1 MYTLVLYAEGNAET
15 VSWLQLA
22 STTEYF
28 SMTPKISKKPNTSTA
43 TAPATVPAEGE
54 RRALRGYVG
63 QYERA
68 GAAIYAA
75 LERNELLWI
84 GVADR
89 KAGIADDLVLG
100 FDGLVVGH
108 QFKTSKFPGTF
119 TVTTLLTG
127 ANGLLKPLVHAWQCL
142 RKDSP
147 GGRVEIRL
155 VVNDFPSTTDTPG
168 DGSPPHSAA
177 FLEELQQ
184 HANRPLADWYTP
196 EWSRLIDHLCSEAGL
211 VDDDFEQFL
220 HSLRVVYGA
229 AADFI
234 QSNKLN
240 PEQARQAS
248 EIASVLPKLVADARD
263 KDRWTRDELL
273 HELGWR
279 DPAKTL
285 LIHRFPVGVYVQR
298 NRDTEVKLLTA
309 LNAADQGYISL
320 IGPPGSGKSTLL
332 QVALATEANVRLV
345 RYLAYVPGT
354 AQGVGRGEA
363 DNFLTDVGTQ
373 LRNSGL
379 VGLRLRDDS
388 LHERREQFCTLLR
401 QAGERF
407 DRDGIRTIIV
417 VDGLD
422 HVPREEL
429 PTNSL
434 LGELPLPAAIPNGVV
449 LVLGTQRLDL
459 ANLKPAVKE
468 QAEKIERQ
476 VVMAPLG
483 RKEVALM
490 ADALG
495 LPAEIPRL
503 DLSNLTH
510 GHPLATRY
518 LIQALFHADE
528 TGRKHL
534 LNGGM
539 PFEGDIETVYT
550 AAWREIARDGD
561 AMDVLG
567 FIARAEAPMDLRLLA
582 TLVKESAI
590 ERALVVARHL
600 LRSSPQ
606 GWNVFHNSFRL
617 FIIAQPRARLG
628 SVDAEYSQRVYR
640 DLAELAKNAP
650 HKSAQRWLELRYRAR
665 SGDGT
670 DVLALAMPARF
681 RQQLADGRSIAEI
694 HADIRLALL
703 AVRGTHDAT
712 AFTRLLLCRDEV
724 GRRETA
730 LEYANQLPLA
740 MLAVGDID
748 SALSFVQDF
757 PSQGY
762 EVVDALLA
770 RGDFERAKELFE
782 NLEPLSQLHTSKFEN
797 HGHDHNIKEFER
809 WARRAVD
816 FRDTEQIRTAID
828 HLAAEGLRQPEKL
841 DPETVAALRQHLRRE
856 AAEATLLRKV
866 GADPQ
871 ELCSELG
878 VADEDKPSLIVHAG
892 LVASQRGDVAQA
904 LALFDAA
911 AALPAFQGVPNG
923 YRRRMALIAFQAGR
937 RDLAEA
943 QFDQLVAPM
952 ISMCEDETDLAGL
965 GDLVGAVMHH
975 ARLCTLLNKPL
986 PSATPSKHSFLHPF
1000 QQHATAIGVLLGRT
1014 AVDNATVSAGSIQAE
1029 ARVAL
1034 GYVLRLTSE
1043 AGSESYRIQQA
1054 FKAIPVLAQALLR
1067 LGAKCGEDEY
1077 RAVLR
1082 EIDAAIASSTVRG
1095 TAYLRRQLAVDS
1107 YRVDGDRVAAVDRL
1121 NALVAELQESTPSEQ
1136 IDGLADL
1143 SIALAAVGDI
1153 ERAKQLLATVP
1164 EQCLGYAL
1172 APKKDSQYAIWR
1184 DILILANDADPQNR
1198 VKRVSNLMRQVGGMT
1213 ETEGS
1218 SAAHRLTM
1226 SLIEEAMQVGPRFGF
1241 EVSKTLA
1248 EWHLIGWPNRVD
1260 LLMTGMVRRNPEL
1273 VLACATVWCG
1283 LCLPFY
1289 KEPYYRDP
1297 YHVGDFIDIAADA
1310 AGPGQIEPLA
1320 LMFLGVI
1327 EVASRAHERVGLLQR
1342 LRTAAG
1348 KHGFSSA
1355 ELDAAVARWTSEAPE
1370 PRHSS
1375 TPGKYDSEST
1385 LEQLEHAF
1393 EADGDELNYNAPYR
1407 FRDLAETAP
1416 LHLVRR
1422 MFERWQVLQDD
1433 ARCRF
1438 LLVRRLAAAGEV
1450 EYAKKL
1456 IQGDESSKEPWS
1468 SWSQWMGGGKF
1479 FYFEAKKLLQG
1490 PSTSPAAFEN
1500 IVDSV
1505 TAGQEST
1512 QSLLTELDSILP
1524 VISATPHWPAI
1535 WSLLEEQMACT
1546 REFQLGR
1553 PFQPSERPLSDTD
1566 LMEDLLHFTYRLPI
1580 AEVQRHARNCTLSL
1594 ARQAGLG
1601 QSLFK
1606 SLMRRLMA
1614 GELDAP
1620 LQALGTLLAADSAHV
1635 APELSSVVAAL
1646 VNHRDI
1652 AVAESAALLSHRWG
1666 LAVPLDAVQLP
1677 LFYRLELEHP
1687 PEGDQAFT
1695 DERTGAMR
1703 VESPR
1708 GWTEM
1713 LRSTARHIANA
1724 ASIEEMTVRRRAAM
1738 FIQDWGGLEAFGPSG
1753 VKRLEAQLRAL
1764 DMQITY
1770 LKPHAY
1776 VAIAAL
1782 RHVAGEL
1789 RLAGKLNGRDRPTL
1803 LERLGCPLPPRPLK
1817 LPQVRPEWIRMPL
1830 LDRNADWSEREKKWV
1845 DEVDSDVAPFPAHHD
1860 GLVVAEVSRIKIF
1873 KPRLSEHRL
1882 YRFRAP
1888 SAKTNGEDFDRC
1900 YAMLPIAVW
1909 LGQDVALDNELAPTL
1924 VRRVVCSVDMGF
1936 DETAYPF
1943 ALCPNWVKR
1952 LRWHAHG
1959 EEPNVF
1965 LDASGAVAAKL
1976 YWWRD
1981 AGPVDIDEESLW
1993 SEGCYLVLTVAG
2005 LKQLTAARGQLALAI
2020 NVFASRHIKQPSS
2033 YGQSLLKTT
2042 KNVYSL

>member
-1 MYTLVLYAEGNAET
+1 MLKPFLL
-15 VSWLQLA
+15 SMLA
-22 STTEYF
+22 PTTQSN
-28 SMTPKISKKPNTSTA
+28 SMASNNQRKPKPSTA
-43 TAPATVPAEGE
+43 TAPATAPAEGE
-54 RRALRGYVG
+54 RRALRGYIG

-75 LERNELLWI
+75 LERDELMWI

-89 KAGIADDLVLG
+89 NAGIADDLVLG

-119 TVTTLLTG
+119 TVETLFTG

-142 RKDSP
+142 RKDNTGS
-147 GGRVEIRL
+147 RVEIRL
-155 VVNDFPSTTDTPG
+155 VVNDFPSITDKPG
-168 DGSPPHSAA
+168 DGTPPHSAA

-184 HANRPLADWYTP
+184 HANRRLADWYMP
-196 EWSRLIDHLCSEAGL
+196 EWSRLIDRLHREAGL
-211 VDDDFEQFL
+211 DDDDFEQFL
-220 HSLRVVYGA
+220 HSLRVVCGA

-234 QSNKLN
+234 QSHKLN
-240 PEQARQAS
+240 AEQARQAS

-273 HELGWR
+273 RELGWR

-285 LIHRFPVGVYVQR
+285 LIHRFPVGAYVQR
-298 NRDTEVKLLTA
+298 NRGTEVKLLAA
-309 LNAADQGYISL
+309 LQTTGQGYVSL

-332 QVALATEANVRLV
+332 QVALASEANIRLV
-345 RYLAYVPGT
+345 RYLAYVPGA

-363 DNFLTDVGTQ
+363 DNFLTDIGTQ

-379 VGLRLRDDS
+379 TGLRLRDDS
-388 LHERREQFCTLLR
+388 LHERREQFGVLVR

-422 HVPREEL
+422 HVPREER

-434 LGELPLPAAIPNGVV
+434 LGELPLPAAIPNGV
-449 LVLGTQRLDL
+449 LFVLGTQRLDL

-468 QAEKIERQ
+468 QAEKNERL
-476 VVMAPLG
+476 VLMSPLG
-483 RKEVALM
+483 REEVARM
-490 ADALG
+490 ADVLDV
-495 LPAEIPRL
+495 PADIPRSE
-503 DLSNLTH
+503 LSKLTH

-518 LIQALFHADE
+518 LIQALLHADE
-528 TGRKHL
+528 AGRKHL
-534 LNGGM
+534 LSGGM
-539 PFEGDIETVYT
+539 PFDGDIETVYT
-550 AAWREIARDGD
+550 AAWREISSDSD

-582 TLVKESAI
+582 TVVKESAI

-606 GWNVFHNSFRL
+606 GWSVFHNSFRL
-617 FIIAQPRARLG
+617 FVIVQPRIRLG

-650 HKSAQRWLELRYRAR
+650 HESAQRWLELRYRAR
-665 SGDGT
+665 AGDGA

-681 RQQLADGRSIAEI
+681 RQHLADGRSIAEI

-730 LEYANQLPLA
+730 LEYANRLPLA

-748 SALSFVQDF
+748 LAVSFVQYF

-762 EVVDALLA
+762 EVVDALLV

-782 NLEPLSQLHTSKFEN
+782 SLEPLSQLHTSKFQN

-809 WARRAVD
+809 WARRAVH
-816 FRDTEQIRTAID
+816 FRDTEQIQTAID
-828 HLAAEGLRQPEKL
+828 HLAAEGLSQPENL
-841 DPETVAALRQHLRRE
+841 DPKTVTALRQHLRRE
-856 AAEATLLRKV
+856 AAKAKLLQEV

-871 ELCSELG
+871 EICSELG
-878 VADEDKPSLIVHAG
+878 VDNEDKPSVMVHAG
-892 LVASQRGDVAQA
+892 LVASRQGEVAQA
-904 LALFDAA
+904 LALFEGA
-911 AALPAFQGVPNG
+911 AALPGFGEVPNG
-923 YRRRMALIAFQAGR
+923 YRRRIALIAFQAGR

-943 QFDQLVAPM
+943 LFDNLVAPM
-952 ISMCEDETDLAGL
+952 ISMCDDETDLAGL

-975 ARLCTLLNKPL
+975 ARLCTLLDKPR
-986 PSATPSKHSFLHPF
+986 PSATPSKHSFLRPF
-1000 QQHATAIGVLLGRT
+1000 QQHASTLGVLLGRSS
-1014 AVDNATVSAGSIQAE
+1014 VDNATVPAGSIQAE

-1054 FKAIPVLAQALLR
+1054 LKAIPVLAQALLR
-1067 LGAKCGEDEY
+1067 LSAKCGEDEY

-1082 EIDAAIASSTVRG
+1082 EIDAAIASSTLGG
-1095 TAYLRRQLAVDS
+1095 TAYLRRRLAVDA
-1107 YRVDGDRVAAVDRL
+1107 YRVDGDRAGAVDRL
-1121 NALVAELQESTPSEQ
+1121 NALVTELQESTPSEQ

-1143 SIALAAVGDI
+1143 AIALAAVGDV

-1172 APKKDSQYAIWR
+1172 APKKDPQYAIWR
-1184 DILILANDADPQNR
+1184 DILVLANTADPESR
-1198 VKRVSNLMRQVGGMT
+1198 VKRLSSLMRQVGGMT

-1226 SLIEEAMQVGPRFGF
+1226 SLIEDAMQVGPRFGF

-1248 EWHLIGWPNRVD
+1248 DWHLIGWPNRVD
-1260 LLMTGMVRRNPEL
+1260 LLMTGMARRSPDL
-1273 VLACATVWCG
+1273 VLSCTTVWCG

-1289 KEPYYRDP
+1289 MEPHYRDP

-1310 AGPGQIEPLA
+1310 AGPGQIEPLT
-1320 LMFLGVI
+1320 LMLLGTI
-1327 EVASRAHERVGLLQR
+1327 EVVSRAHERVGLLQR

-1348 KHGFSSA
+1348 RHGFSSA
-1355 ELDAAVARWTSEAPE
+1355 ELEAAIARWMSEAPE
-1370 PRHSS
+1370 PRYSS
-1375 TPGKYDSEST
+1375 TPSKYDSAAS
-1385 LEQLEHAF
+1385 LEELERAF

-1407 FRDLAETAP
+1407 FRDLAEKAP
-1416 LHLVRR
+1416 LHPVRR
-1422 MFERWQVLQDD
+1422 MFERWQVLRDD

-1438 LLVRRLAAAGEV
+1438 LMVKRLAAAGEV
-1450 EYAKKL
+1450 EYAREL
-1456 IQGDESSKEPWS
+1456 IQGYETSKDPWS
-1468 SWSQWMGGGKF
+1468 AWSRWMGGGKF
-1479 FYFEAKKLLQG
+1479 LYFEAKKLLEG
-1490 PSTSPAAFEN
+1490 PSTSPVAFEN
-1500 IVDSV
+1500 IIDSV
-1505 TAGQEST
+1505 TAGEEST

-1524 VISATPHWPAI
+1524 VISATPDWPAI

-1553 PFQPSERPLSDTD
+1553 SFQPSELPLSDTD
-1566 LMEDLLHFTYRLPI
+1566 LLEDLLHFAYRLPV
-1580 AEVQRHARNCTLSL
+1580 AEVQLHARNCTLRL
-1594 ARQAGLG
+1594 AGQAGHG
-1601 QSLFK
+1601 QALFK
-1606 SLMRRLMA
+1606 SLIRRLLT
-1614 GELDAP
+1614 GDFDAP
-1620 LQALGTLLAADSAHV
+1620 QQALGTLLAFDSEGF
-1635 APELSSVVAAL
+1635 APELGTAVAAL
-1646 VNHRDI
+1646 VSHRDI
-1652 AVAESAALLSHRWG
+1652 SVAESAALLSHLWG
-1666 LAVPLDAVQLP
+1666 VAATMDAKPLP
-1677 LFYRLELEHP
+1677 FFYSLELEAP
-1687 PEGDQAFT
+1687 SEGDHAFK

-1703 VESPR
+1703 VESPL
-1708 GWTEM
+1708 GWTQM
-1713 LRSTARHIANA
+1713 LRSTAQYLAQA
-1724 ASIEEMTVRRRAAM
+1724 ADIDEMTIRQRAAM
-1738 FIQDWGGLEAFGPSG
+1738 LIQDWGGLEAFGPSA
-1753 VKRLEAQLRAL
+1753 VNTLEAQLRAL

-1776 VAIAAL
+1776 IAIIAL

-1789 RLAGKLNGRDRPTL
+1789 RLAGKLNGRYRPTL

-1830 LDRNADWSEREKKWV
+1830 LDRHEGWSERDKKWL
-1845 DEVDSDVAPFPAHHD
+1845 DEVDNDVASFPAHHD
-1860 GLVVAEVSRIKIF
+1860 GQVVAEVSRF
-1873 KPRLSEHRL
+1873 KLFRPRLSEQRL

-1888 SAKTNGEDFDRC
+1888 SARTDGEDFGQC
-1900 YAMLPIAVW
+1900 YATLPIAVW
-1909 LGQDVALDNELAPTL
+1909 LGQHVALDSELAPTL

-1936 DETAYPF
+1936 DAAAYPF

-1952 LRWHAHG
+1952 LRWLAHDK
-1959 EEPNVF
+1959 EPSVF
-1965 LDASGAVAAKL
+1965 LNASGAVVAML
-1976 YWWRD
+1976 HWWRD
-1981 AGPVDIDEESLW
+1981 AGPVDIDADSLW
-1993 SEGCYLVLTVAG
+1993 GEGCYLVLTPAG
-2005 LKQLTAARGQLALAI
+2005 LEQLTATHGKLALAI
-2020 NVFASRHIKQPSS
+2020 NVFASRQIKQPSRH
-2033 YGQSLLKTT
+2033 GQSLLKTA
-2042 KNVYSL
+2042 KNSYSV

>member
-1 MYTLVLYAEGNAET
+1 MA
-15 VSWLQLA
+15 
-22 STTEYF
+22 
-28 SMTPKISKKPNTSTA
+28 PKISKKPKPPTA
-43 TAPATVPAEGE
+43 AAPATAPAEGE
-54 RRALRGYVG
+54 RRALRGYIG
-63 QYERA
+63 QYQRA

-75 LERNELLWI
+75 LERDELLWV

-89 KAGIADDLVLG
+89 NAGIADDLVLG

-119 TVTTLLTG
+119 TVETLFTG

-142 RKDSP
+142 RKDNP
-147 GGRVEIRL
+147 GSRVEIRL
-155 VVNDFPSTTDTPG
+155 VINDFPSITDNPG
-168 DGSPPHSAA
+168 DGTSPHSAA
-177 FLEELQQ
+177 FLEELQRN
-184 HANRPLADWYTP
+184 ANRPLADWYTP
-196 EWSRLIDHLCSEAGL
+196 EWTRLIDHLRREAGL
-211 VDDDFEQFL
+211 GDDDFEQFL
-220 HSLRVVYGA
+220 HSLRVVCGA

-234 QSNKLN
+234 QSHKLN
-240 PEQARQAS
+240 GEQARQAS

-273 HELGWR
+273 RELGWR

-285 LIHRFPVGVYVQR
+285 LIHRFPVGAYVQR
-298 NRDTEVKLLTA
+298 NRDTEVKLLAA
-309 LNAADQGYISL
+309 LHAADQGYVSL

-345 RYLAYVPGT
+345 HYLAYVPGA

-388 LHERREQFCTLLR
+388 LHERREQFGVLMR

-422 HVPREEL
+422 HVPREER

-449 LVLGTQRLDL
+449 FVLGTQRLDL
-459 ANLKPAVKE
+459 ANLKPAVRE
-468 QAEKIERQ
+468 QAEKSERQ
-476 VVMAPLG
+476 ILMEPLG
-483 RKEVALM
+483 REEVARM

-495 LPAEIPRL
+495 LPAAIPRL

-518 LIQALFHADE
+518 LIQALLHADE
-528 TGRKHL
+528 AGRKHL
-534 LNGGM
+534 LSGGM
-539 PFEGDIETVYT
+539 PFDDDIETVYT
-550 AAWREIARDGD
+550 AAWREIASDVD

-582 TLVKESAI
+582 TMVKESAI
-590 ERALVVARHL
+590 ERALIVARHL
-600 LRSSPQ
+600 LRSSSQ
-606 GWNVFHNSFRL
+606 GWSVFHNSFRL
-617 FIIAQPRARLG
+617 FVITQPRTRLG
-628 SVDAEYSQRVYR
+628 SVDAEYSHRVYR
-640 DLAELAKNAP
+640 DLAQLAKNAP
-650 HKSAQRWLELRYRAR
+650 PESAQHWLELRYRAR
-665 SGDGT
+665 AGDGA

-712 AFTRLLLCRDEV
+712 AFARLLLCRDEV

-730 LEYANQLPLA
+730 LEYADQLPRA
-740 MLAVGDID
+740 MLAVGEFDA
-748 SALSFVQDF
+748 ALSFVQYF

-770 RGDFERAKELFE
+770 QGDFERAKELFE
-782 NLEPLSQLHTSKFEN
+782 SLEPLSQLHTSKFEN
-797 HGHDHNIKEFER
+797 HGHDHNIEEFER
-809 WARRAVD
+809 WARRVPH
-816 FRDTEQIRTAID
+816 FRDTEQIQMAID
-828 HLAAEGLRQPEKL
+828 HLAAEGLREPEKL
-841 DPETVAALRQHLRRE
+841 DPQTVAALKLNLRRG
-856 AAEATLLRKV
+856 AAEAMLVQKV

-871 ELCSELG
+871 ELCSKLG
-878 VADEDKPSLIVHAG
+878 VANEDTPSVMIHAG
-892 LVASQRGDVAQA
+892 FAASRRGDVAQA

-911 AALPAFQGVPNG
+911 AALPCFGEVPNG
-923 YRRRMALIAFQAGR
+923 YRRRMALIAFEADR
-937 RDLAEA
+937 RDIAEA
-943 QFDQLVAPM
+943 MFDKLVAPM
-952 ISMCEDETDLAGL
+952 ISMCDDETDLAGL
-965 GDLVGAVMHH
+965 GNLVGAVMHH
-975 ARLCTLLNKPL
+975 ARLCTLLNRQL
-986 PSATPSKHSFLHPF
+986 PSATPSKHTFLHPF
-1000 QQHATAIGVLLGRT
+1000 QQHASTIGVLLGRA
-1014 AVDNATVSAGSIQAE
+1014 AVDKASVPAGSVQDE
-1029 ARVAL
+1029 ARIAL
-1034 GYVLRLTSE
+1034 GSVLRLTSE
-1043 AGSESYRIQQA
+1043 GGSESYRIQQA
-1054 FKAIPVLAQALLR
+1054 FKALPILAQALLR
-1067 LGAKCGEDEY
+1067 LGAKRGETEY

-1082 EIDAAIASSTVRG
+1082 EIDAAIASSELGG
-1095 TAYLRRQLAVDS
+1095 TAYLRRRLAVDA
-1107 YRVDGDRVAAVDRL
+1107 YRVDGDREAAVDRL

-1143 SIALAAVGDI
+1143 AIAFAAVGDL
-1153 ERAKQLLATVP
+1153 ERAKQLLAKVP

-1172 APKKDSQYAIWR
+1172 APKKDPQYAIWR
-1184 DILILANDADPQNR
+1184 DVLVLANAADPENR
-1198 VKRVSNLMRQVGGMT
+1198 IKRISNLMRQVGGMT

-1226 SLIEEAMQVGPRFGF
+1226 TLIEEAIQVGPRFGF
-1241 EVSKTLA
+1241 EVSTTLA

-1260 LLMTGMVRRNPEL
+1260 LLMTGMVRRSPEL
-1273 VLACATVWCG
+1273 VLACAIVWCG

-1289 KEPYYRDP
+1289 MEPYYRDP

-1320 LMFLGVI
+1320 LMLLGAI
-1327 EVASRAHERVGLLQR
+1327 EVASRAHERVRLLQR

-1348 KHGFSSA
+1348 KHGFSSD
-1355 ELDAAVARWTSEAPE
+1355 ELDAALARWTSEAPE
-1370 PRHSS
+1370 PRHSY
-1375 TPGKYDSEST
+1375 TPRKYDSEAN
-1385 LEQLEHAF
+1385 LEELERAF

-1407 FRDLAETAP
+1407 FRDLAETGP
-1416 LHLVRR
+1416 LHLARR
-1422 MFERWQVLQDD
+1422 MFERWQVLQDN

-1438 LLVRRLAAAGEV
+1438 LMVRRLAAAGEV
-1450 EYAKKL
+1450 EHAKKL
-1456 IQGDESSKEPWS
+1456 MQGYESSKEPWS

-1479 FYFEAKKLLQG
+1479 FYFQAKKILQG
-1490 PSTSPAAFEN
+1490 PSTCPAAFEN

-1505 TAGQEST
+1505 TAGQENT

-1524 VISATPHWPAI
+1524 VISTTPDWPAI

-1553 PFQPSERPLSDTD
+1553 PFQPSELPLSDTE
-1566 LMEDLLHFTYRLPI
+1566 LLEDLLYFAYRLSV

-1594 ARQAGLG
+1594 ARQTGFG

-1606 SLMRRLMA
+1606 SLVRRLMA

-1620 LQALGTLLAADSAHV
+1620 LQALGTLLAADSADLV
-1635 APELSSVVAAL
+1635 PEFGSSVVAL
-1646 VNHRDI
+1646 VSHRDL

-1666 LAVPLDAVQLP
+1666 LAVHLDAMPLP

-1687 PEGDQAFT
+1687 PEGDEAFT

-1703 VESPR
+1703 VESPL

-1713 LRSTARHIANA
+1713 LRSTARHIAKA
-1724 ASIEEMTVRRRAAM
+1724 AGIEEMTVRRRAAM

-1753 VKRLEAQLRAL
+1753 IKRLEAQLRDL

-1770 LKPHAY
+1770 LKPHAHI
-1776 VAIAAL
+1776 AIVAL

-1789 RLAGKLNGRDRPTL
+1789 RLAGKLKGRDRPTL
-1803 LERLGCPLPPRPLK
+1803 LEHLGCPLPPRQLK
-1817 LPQVRPEWIRMPL
+1817 LPRVRPEWIRMPL
-1830 LDRNADWSEREKKWV
+1830 LDRSAGWSERERKWI
-1845 DEVDSDVAPFPAHHD
+1845 DEVDGDVAPFPAHRD
-1860 GLVVAEVSRIKIF
+1860 GQVVAEVSRFKIV
-1873 KPRLSEHRL
+1873 KPRLSEHSL

-1888 SAKTNGEDFDRC
+1888 SAETDSEDFDDC
-1900 YAMLPIAVW
+1900 YAGLPIVVW
-1909 LGQDVALDNELAPTL
+1909 LGQYVALDNDLAPTL

-1936 DETAYPF
+1936 DAAAYSF

-1952 LRWHAHG
+1952 LRGRAHD
-1959 EEPNVF
+1959 EEPSVF
-1965 LDASGAVAAKL
+1965 LDPSGAVVARH

-1981 AGPVDIDEESLW
+1981 AGPVDIDAESLW
-1993 SEGCYLVLTVAG
+1993 GEGFYLVVTPRGLEQLVAV
-2005 LKQLTAARGQLALAI
+2005 RGKLALDI
-2020 NVFASRHIKQPSS
+2020 NVFASRQIKQPRS
-2033 YGQSLLKTT
+2033 YGQSLLKTA
-2042 KNVYSL
+2042 KNGYSV

>member
-1 MYTLVLYAEGNAET
+1 M
-15 VSWLQLA
+15 A
-22 STTEYF
+22 SKA
-28 SMTPKISKKPNTSTA
+28 PKNLEASA
-43 TAPATVPAEGE
+43 AAAPAKVPAEGE

-75 LERNELLWI
+75 LERGELLWI

-89 KAGIADDLVLG
+89 NAGIADDLVLG

-108 QFKTSKFPGTF
+108 QFKTSKFPTTF
-119 TVTTLLTG
+119 TVETLFTG

-142 RKDSP
+142 SKDNP
-147 GGRVEIRL
+147 GSQVEIRL
-155 VVNDFPSTTDTPG
+155 VVNDFPSITDKPG
-168 DGSPPHSAA
+168 DGTPPHSAA

-184 HANRPLADWYTP
+184 HPSRPLADWYTP
-196 EWSRLIDHLCSEAGL
+196 EWGRLIDHLRREAGL
-211 VDDDFEQFL
+211 GDDDFEQFL
-220 HSLRVVYGA
+220 HSLRVVCGA

-234 QSNKLN
+234 QSHKLN
-240 PEQARQAS
+240 AEQARQAS
-248 EIASVLPKLVADARD
+248 EIASVLPKLVADVRD

-273 HELGWR
+273 RELGWR

-285 LIHRFPVGVYVQR
+285 LIHRFPVGAYVQR
-298 NRDTEVKLLTA
+298 NRDTEVKLLAA
-309 LNAADQGYISL
+309 LHAADQGYVSL

-345 RYLAYVPGT
+345 RYLGYVPGA

-379 VGLRLRDDS
+379 VGLRLRDES
-388 LHERREQFCTLLR
+388 LHERREQFGVLVR

-407 DRDGIRTIIV
+407 DRDGIRTIII

-422 HVPREEL
+422 HVPREER

-449 LVLGTQRLDL
+449 FVLGTQRLDL
-459 ANLKPAVKE
+459 ANLKPAVRE
-468 QAEKIERQ
+468 QAEKSERQ
-476 VVMAPLG
+476 VLMGPLG
-483 RKEVALM
+483 REEVARM

-503 DLSNLTH
+503 DLSNLTQ

-518 LIQALFHADE
+518 LIQALLHADE
-528 TGRKHL
+528 AGRKHL
-534 LNGGM
+534 LSGGM

-550 AAWREIARDGD
+550 AAWREIASDVD

-582 TLVKESAI
+582 TMVKESAI
-590 ERALVVARHL
+590 ERALIVARHL
-600 LRSSPQ
+600 LRSSSQ
-606 GWNVFHNSFRL
+606 GWSVFHNSFRL
-617 FIIAQPRARLG
+617 FVIAQPRTLLG

-640 DLAELAKNAP
+640 DLAQLAKDAP
-650 HKSAQRWLELRYRAR
+650 SESAQHWLELRYRAR
-665 SGDGT
+665 AGDGA

-730 LEYANQLPLA
+730 LEYAHRLPLA

-748 SALSFVQDF
+748 AALSFVQYF

-782 NLEPLSQLHTSKFEN
+782 SIEPLSQLHTSKFQN

-809 WARRAVD
+809 WARRAVH
-816 FRDTEQIRTAID
+816 FRDTEQIQIAID
-828 HLAAEGLRQPEKL
+828 HLAAEGLRQPEKV
-841 DPETVAALRQHLRRE
+841 DPQTVVALQLHLRRE
-856 AAEATLLRKV
+856 AAEAMLLQKV

-871 ELCSELG
+871 ELCIKLG
-878 VADEDKPSLIVHAG
+878 VANEDKPSVMVHAG
-892 LVASQRGDVAQA
+892 LVASRRGDVAQA

-911 AALPAFQGVPNG
+911 AALPGFGEVPNG
-923 YRRRMALIAFQAGR
+923 YRRRMALTAFEADR

-943 QFDQLVAPM
+943 LFDKLVAPM
-952 ISMCEDETDLAGL
+952 ISMCDDETDLAGL

-986 PSATPSKHSFLHPF
+986 PSTTPSKHTFLHPF
-1000 QQHATAIGVLLGRT
+1000 QRHASTIGVLLGRT
-1014 AVDNATVSAGSIQAE
+1014 AVDDASVPACSIQDE
-1029 ARVAL
+1029 ARAAL
-1034 GYVLRLTSE
+1034 GYILRLTSE
-1043 AGSESYRIQQA
+1043 GGSESYRIQQA
-1054 FKAIPVLAQALLR
+1054 FKAVPMLTQALLR
-1067 LGAKCGEDEY
+1067 LGAKRGETEY

-1082 EIDAAIASSTVRG
+1082 EVDAAIASSTLG
-1095 TAYLRRQLAVDS
+1095 STAYLRRRLAVDA

-1143 SIALAAVGDI
+1143 AIAFAAVGDL

-1172 APKKDSQYAIWR
+1172 APKKDPQYAIWR
-1184 DILILANDADPQNR
+1184 DLLVLANAADPENR
-1198 VKRVSNLMRQVGGMT
+1198 AKRVSNLMRQVGGMT

-1226 SLIEEAMQVGPRFGF
+1226 SLIEEAMLVGPRFGF

-1248 EWHLIGWPNRVD
+1248 DWHLIGWPNRVD
-1260 LLMTGMVRRNPEL
+1260 LLMTGMVRRSPEL

-1289 KEPYYRDP
+1289 MEPYYRDP
-1297 YHVGDFIDIAADA
+1297 YHVGDFIDVAADA
-1310 AGPGQIEPLA
+1310 AGTGQIEPLA
-1320 LMFLGVI
+1320 LMLLGAI
-1327 EVASRAHERVGLLQR
+1327 EVASRAHERVALLQR
-1342 LRTAAG
+1342 LRTVAG

-1355 ELDAAVARWTSEAPE
+1355 ELEAAVARWTSEAPE

-1375 TPGKYDSEST
+1375 TPSKYDSEAT
-1385 LEQLEHAF
+1385 LEELECAF
-1393 EADGDELNYNAPYR
+1393 EADGHELNYNAPYR

-1416 LHLVRR
+1416 LHLARR

-1438 LLVRRLAAAGEV
+1438 LMVKRFAAEGEV

-1456 IQGDESSKEPWS
+1456 MQGYETSKDPWS

-1479 FYFEAKKLLQG
+1479 LYFEAKKLLEG
-1490 PSTSPAAFEN
+1490 PGTSPAAFEN

-1505 TAGQEST
+1505 TAGQENT

-1524 VISATPHWPAI
+1524 VVSATPDWPAI

-1553 PFQPSERPLSDTD
+1553 PFQPSELPLSDTE
-1566 LMEDLLHFTYRLPI
+1566 LLENLLHFAYGLPV

-1606 SLMRRLMA
+1606 SLMRRLIA

-1620 LQALGTLLAADSAHV
+1620 LQALGTLLAADSADL
-1635 APELSSVVAAL
+1635 APELGSAVAAL
-1646 VNHRDI
+1646 VSHRDI

-1666 LAVPLDAVQLP
+1666 LEVPLDSTPLP

-1687 PEGDQAFT
+1687 SEGDDVFN

-1703 VESPR
+1703 LESPL
-1708 GWTEM
+1708 GWTHM
-1713 LRSTARHIANA
+1713 LRSTARHIAEA
-1724 ASIEEMTVRRRAAM
+1724 AGIEEMTVRRRAAM

-1753 VKRLEAQLRAL
+1753 VKRLEAQLRVL
-1764 DMQITY
+1764 DMRITY

-1776 VAIAAL
+1776 IAIAAL

-1789 RLAGKLNGRDRPTL
+1789 RLAGKLKGRDRPTL

-1817 LPQVRPEWIRMPL
+1817 IPRVRPEWIRMPL
-1830 LDRNADWSEREKKWV
+1830 FDRSAGWSERERKWI
-1845 DEVDSDVAPFPAHHD
+1845 DEVDGDVAPFPAHPD
-1860 GLVVAEVSRIKIF
+1860 GQVVAEVSRFKIL

-1888 SAKTNGEDFDRC
+1888 SAQTDSEDFDDC
-1900 YAMLPIAVW
+1900 YARLPIVVW
-1909 LGQDVALDNELAPTL
+1909 LGQYVALDNDLAPTL

-1936 DETAYPF
+1936 DAADYTF

-1952 LRWHAHG
+1952 LRWRAHD
-1959 EEPNVF
+1959 EEPSVF
-1965 LDASGAVAAKL
+1965 LNASGSVVAKH

-1981 AGPVDIDEESLW
+1981 AGPVDIDGESLW
-1993 SEGCYLVLTVAG
+1993 GEGCYLVVTPAGLEQLAAARRNQSLTV
-2005 LKQLTAARGQLALAI
+2005 
-2020 NVFASRHIKQPSS
+2020 NVLASRQTKQPSS
-2033 YGQSLLKTT
+2033 YGQSLVKTAT
-2042 KNVYSL
+2042 NGYSV

>member
-1 MYTLVLYAEGNAET
+1 M
-15 VSWLQLA
+15 QR
-22 STTEYF
+22 
-28 SMTPKISKKPNTSTA
+28 STA
-43 TAPATVPAEGE
+43 AAPVTAPAEGE

-75 LERNELLWI
+75 LERGALLWI

-89 KAGIADDLVLG
+89 NAGIADDLVLG

-108 QFKTSKFPGTF
+108 QFKTSSFPGTF
-119 TVTTLLTG
+119 TVETLFTG
-127 ANGLLKPLVHAWQCL
+127 ANGLLRPLVHAWQCL
-142 RKDSP
+142 RKDNP
-147 GGRVEIRL
+147 GSRVEIRL
-155 VVNDFPSTTDTPG
+155 VVNDIPSITDKPG
-168 DGSPPHSAA
+168 DGTPPHSAA

-184 HANRPLADWYTP
+184 HPNRPLADWCTS
-196 EWSRLIDHLCSEAGL
+196 EWSRLIDHLRREAGL
-211 VDDDFEQFL
+211 GEDDFEQFL
-220 HSLRVVYGA
+220 HSLRVVCGA

-234 QSNKLN
+234 QSHKLN
-240 PEQARQAS
+240 AEQARQAS
-248 EIASVLPKLVADARD
+248 EIAGVLPRLVADARD

-273 HELGWR
+273 RELGWR

-285 LIHRFPVGVYVQR
+285 LIHRFPVGAYVQR
-298 NRDTEVKLLTA
+298 NRDTEVKLLAA
-309 LNAADQGYISL
+309 LHAADQGYVSL

-345 RYLAYVPGT
+345 RYLAYVPGA

-363 DNFLTDVGTQ
+363 DNFLTDVGKQ

-388 LHERREQFCTLLR
+388 LHERREQFGVMMR

-422 HVPREEL
+422 HVPREER

-449 LVLGTQRLDL
+449 FVLGTQRLDL
-459 ANLKPAVKE
+459 ANLKPAVRE
-468 QAEKIERQ
+468 QAEKSERQ
-476 VVMAPLG
+476 VLMGPLG
-483 RKEVALM
+483 RDEVARM
-490 ADALG
+490 ADALR

-518 LIQALFHADE
+518 LIQALLHADE
-528 TGRKHL
+528 AGRKHL
-534 LNGGM
+534 LSGGM
-539 PFEGDIETVYT
+539 PFDGDIETVYT
-550 AAWREIARDGD
+550 AAWREIASDSD
-561 AMDVLG
+561 SMDVLG

-582 TLVKESAI
+582 TMVKESAI
-590 ERALVVARHL
+590 ERALIVARHL
-600 LRSSPQ
+600 LRSSSQ
-606 GWNVFHNSFRL
+606 GWSVFHNSFRL
-617 FIIAQPRARLG
+617 FVIAQPRTRLG

-640 DLAELAKNAP
+640 DLALLAKSAP
-650 HKSAQRWLELRYRAR
+650 TESAQHWLELRYRAR
-665 SGDGT
+665 AGDGA

-712 AFTRLLLCRDEV
+712 AFARLLLCRDEV

-748 SALSFVQDF
+748 AALSFVQYF
-757 PSQGY
+757 PSHGY

-782 NLEPLSQLHTSKFEN
+782 GLEPLSQLHTSKFQN
-797 HGHDHNIKEFER
+797 HGNDYNIKEFER
-809 WARRAVD
+809 WARRAVH
-816 FRDTEQIRTAID
+816 FRDTEQIQIAID
-828 HLAAEGLRQPEKL
+828 HLAAEGLRQPEKV
-841 DPETVAALRQHLRRE
+841 DPQTVVALQLHLRRE
-856 AAEATLLRKV
+856 AAEAMLLQKV

-871 ELCSELG
+871 ELCSKLG
-878 VADEDKPSLIVHAG
+878 VANEDKPSVMVHAG
-892 LVASQRGDVAQA
+892 LAASRRADVAQA
-904 LALFDAA
+904 VALFDAA
-911 AALPAFQGVPNG
+911 AALPGFGEVPNG
-923 YRRRMALIAFQAGR
+923 YRRRMALIAFEADR

-943 QFDQLVAPM
+943 LFDKLVAPM
-952 ISMCEDETDLAGL
+952 ISMCDDETDLAGL
-965 GDLVGAVMHH
+965 GNLVGAVMHH

-986 PSATPSKHSFLHPF
+986 PSATPSKHTFLHPF
-1000 QQHATAIGVLLGRT
+1000 QQHASTIGVLLGRA
-1014 AVDNATVSAGSIQAE
+1014 AVDNASVPAGSIQDE

-1034 GYVLRLTSE
+1034 GYVLRLTSQG
-1043 AGSESYRIQQA
+1043 GSESYRIHQA
-1054 FKAIPVLAQALLR
+1054 FKAVPVLAQALLR

-1082 EIDAAIASSTVRG
+1082 EVDAAIASSTLGG
-1095 TAYLRRQLAVDS
+1095 TAYLRRRLAVDA

-1121 NALVAELQESTPSEQ
+1121 NALVADLQESTPSEQ

-1143 SIALAAVGDI
+1143 AIALAAVGDL

-1172 APKKDSQYAIWR
+1172 APKKDPQYAIWR
-1184 DILILANDADPQNR
+1184 DILVLANAADPENR
-1198 VKRVSNLMRQVGGMT
+1198 VKRISNLMRQVGGMT

-1226 SLIEEAMQVGPRFGF
+1226 SLIEEAIQVGPRFGF
-1241 EVSKTLA
+1241 EVSRTLA

-1260 LLMTGMVRRNPEL
+1260 LLMTGMVRRSPEL

-1289 KEPYYRDP
+1289 MEPYYRDP

-1320 LMFLGVI
+1320 LMLLGVI
-1327 EVASRAHERVGLLQR
+1327 EVASRAHERVRLLQR

-1355 ELDAAVARWTSEAPE
+1355 ELDAAVARWTAEAPE

-1375 TPGKYDSEST
+1375 TPSKYDSETT
-1385 LEQLEHAF
+1385 LEQLERAF

-1416 LHLVRR
+1416 LHLARR

-1438 LLVRRLAAAGEV
+1438 LMVRRLAAAGEV

-1456 IQGDESSKEPWS
+1456 MQGYESSKEPWS

-1479 FYFEAKKLLQG
+1479 FYFEAKKILQG
-1490 PSTSPAAFEN
+1490 PSTCPAAFEN

-1524 VISATPHWPAI
+1524 VISATPDWPAI
-1535 WSLLEEQMACT
+1535 WSLLEEQMAFT

-1553 PFQPSERPLSDTD
+1553 PFQPSELPLSDTE
-1566 LMEDLLHFTYRLPI
+1566 LLEDLLYFAYRLPV
-1580 AEVQRHARNCTLSL
+1580 AEVQRHARNCALSL

-1620 LQALGTLLAADSAHV
+1620 LQALGTLLAADSVDLAL
-1635 APELSSVVAAL
+1635 ELDSTMAAL
-1646 VNHRDI
+1646 VSDRDI
-1652 AVAESAALLSHRWG
+1652 AVAESAALLSYRWG
-1666 LAVPLDAVQLP
+1666 LTVPLDAMPLP

-1703 VESPR
+1703 VESPL
-1708 GWTEM
+1708 GWTKM
-1713 LRSTARHIANA
+1713 LRSTARDIAKA
-1724 ASIEEMTVRRRAAM
+1724 AGIEEMTVRRRAAM
-1738 FIQDWGGLEAFGPSG
+1738 FIQDWGGLETFGPSG
-1753 VKRLEAQLRAL
+1753 VKRLEAQLRVL

-1776 VAIAAL
+1776 IAIIAL

-1789 RLAGKLNGRDRPTL
+1789 RLAGKLNGGDMPTL
-1803 LERLGCPLPPRPLK
+1803 LESLGCPLPPRPRK
-1817 LPQVRPEWIRMPL
+1817 LPQARPEWIRMPL
-1830 LDRNADWSEREKKWV
+1830 AGGHAGWSEREKKWV
-1845 DEVDSDVAPFPAHHD
+1845 NEVDSDVVPFPAHRD
-1860 GLVVAEVSRIKIF
+1860 GRIVAEVSRIKIF
-1873 KPRLSEHRL
+1873 EPRVSERRL

-1888 SAKTNGEDFDRC
+1888 YAQTDGEDFDHC
-1900 YAMLPIAVW
+1900 YAKLPIAVW
-1909 LGQDVALDNELAPTL
+1909 LGQYVAFDNELAPTL

-1936 DETAYPF
+1936 DAAAYPF
-1943 ALCPNWVKR
+1943 ALCPNWGKR
-1952 LRWHAHG
+1952 LGWRSHD
-1959 EEPNVF
+1959 EEPSVF
-1965 LDASGAVAAKL
+1965 LDASGSVVARL

-1981 AGPVDIDEESLW
+1981 AGPVDIDAESLW
-1993 SEGCYLVLTVAG
+1993 GEGCYLVVTPQG
-2005 LKQLTAARGQLALAI
+2005 LEQLAAARGKLALAI
-2020 NVFASRHIKQPSS
+2020 KVFASRQIKQAGG
-2033 YGQSLLKTT
+2033 YGQPLLKTA
-2042 KNVYSL
+2042 KNGYAV

>member
-1 MYTLVLYAEGNAET
+1 M
-15 VSWLQLA
+15 
-22 STTEYF
+22 
-28 SMTPKISKKPNTSTA
+28 
-43 TAPATVPAEGE
+43 
-54 RRALRGYVG
+54 
-63 QYERA
+63 
-68 GAAIYAA
+68 IYSA
-75 LERNELLWI
+75 LERDELLWI

-89 KAGIADDLVLG
+89 NAGIADDLVLG

-108 QFKTSKFPGTF
+108 QFKTSKFPSTF
-119 TVTTLLTG
+119 TVETLFTG

-142 RKDSP
+142 RKDNPES
-147 GGRVEIRL
+147 RVEIHL
-155 VVNDFPSTTDTPG
+155 VVNDFPSINDKPG
-168 DGSPPHSAA
+168 DGTPPHSAA

-196 EWSRLIDHLCSEAGL
+196 EWSRLIDHLRCEAGL
-211 VDDDFEQFL
+211 GDDDFEQFL
-220 HSLRVVYGA
+220 HSLRVVCGA

-234 QSNKLN
+234 QSHKLN
-240 PEQARQAS
+240 AEQARQAS

-273 HELGWR
+273 RELGWR

-285 LIHRFPVGVYVQR
+285 LIHRFPVGAYVQR
-298 NRDTEVKLLTA
+298 NRDTEVKLLAA
-309 LNAADQGYISL
+309 LHAADQGYVSL

-345 RYLAYVPGT
+345 RYLAYVPGA

-388 LHERREQFCTLLR
+388 LHERREQFGVLVR

-422 HVPREEL
+422 HVPREER

-434 LGELPLPAAIPNGVV
+434 LCELPLPAAVPNGVV
-449 LVLGTQRLDL
+449 FVLGTQRLDL
-459 ANLKPAVKE
+459 ANLKPAVRE
-468 QAEKIERQ
+468 QSEKSERQ
-476 VVMAPLG
+476 VLMGPLG
-483 RKEVALM
+483 REEVARM

-518 LIQALFHADE
+518 LIQALLHADE
-528 TGRKHL
+528 AGRKHL
-534 LNGGM
+534 LSGGM
-539 PFEGDIETVYT
+539 PFDGDIETVYT
-550 AAWREIARDGD
+550 AAWREIASDGD

-567 FIARAEAPMDLRLLA
+567 FVARAEAPMDLRLL
-582 TLVKESAI
+582 TTMVKESAI
-590 ERALVVARHL
+590 ERALIVARHL
-600 LRSSPQ
+600 LRSSSQ
-606 GWNVFHNSFRL
+606 GWSVFHNSFRL
-617 FIIAQPRARLG
+617 FVIAQPRTRLG
-628 SVDAEYSQRVYR
+628 SVDTEYSQRVYR
-640 DLAELAKNAP
+640 DLAQLAKNAP
-650 HKSAQRWLELRYRAR
+650 PESAQHWLELRYRAR
-665 SGDGT
+665 AGDGA

-703 AVRGTHDAT
+703 AVRATHDAT
-712 AFTRLLLCRDEV
+712 AFARLLLCRDEV

-730 LEYANQLPLA
+730 LEYADQLPLA
-740 MLAVGDID
+740 MLAVGNID
-748 SALSFVQDF
+748 AALSFVQYF

-782 NLEPLSQLHTSKFEN
+782 SLEPLSQLHTSKFQN

-809 WARRAVD
+809 WARRAVH
-816 FRDTEQIRTAID
+816 FRDTEQIKTAID
-828 HLAAEGLRQPEKL
+828 HLAAEGLRQPENV
-841 DPETVAALRQHLRRE
+841 DPETVVALRKHLRRE
-856 AAEATLLRKV
+856 AAEAMLLQKV
-866 GADPQ
+866 GADPR
-871 ELCSELG
+871 ELCSKLG
-878 VADEDKPSLIVHAG
+878 VADEDEPSAMVRAG
-892 LVASQRGDVAQA
+892 LATSRRGEAAQA

-911 AALPAFQGVPNG
+911 AALPGFGEVPNG
-923 YRRRMALIAFQAGR
+923 YRRRMALIAFEAGR
-937 RDLAEA
+937 HDLAEA
-943 QFDQLVAPM
+943 LFAKLVAPM
-952 ISMCEDETDLAGL
+952 ISMCDDETDLNGL
-965 GDLVGAVMHH
+965 GDLLGAVMHH
-975 ARLCTLLNKPL
+975 ARLCTLLNMPL
-986 PSATPSKHSFLHPF
+986 PSATPSKHTFLHPF
-1000 QQHATAIGVLLGRT
+1000 QQHATTIGVLLGRV
-1014 AVDNATVSAGSIQAE
+1014 AADNATVPAGSIQDE

-1034 GYVLRLTSE
+1034 GYVLRLTPQG
-1043 AGSESYRIQQA
+1043 GSESYRVQQA

-1082 EIDAAIASSTVRG
+1082 EVDAAIASSTLGG
-1095 TAYLRRQLAVDS
+1095 TAYLRRRLAIDA
-1107 YRVDGDRVAAVDRL
+1107 YRVDGNRVGAIKRL
-1121 NALVAELQESTPSEQ
+1121 DALVAELQENTPSEQ

-1143 SIALAAVGDI
+1143 AIALAAVGDI
-1153 ERAKQLLATVP
+1153 EGAKQLLATVP

-1172 APKKDSQYAIWR
+1172 APKKDPQYAIWR
-1184 DILILANDADPQNR
+1184 DILVLANAADPDNR
-1198 VKRVSNLMRQVGGMT
+1198 VRRVSNLMRQVGGMT

-1218 SAAHRLTM
+1218 AAAHRLTM
-1226 SLIEEAMQVGPRFGF
+1226 SLIEEAMQVGPRFGY

-1248 EWHLIGWPNRVD
+1248 DWHLIGWPNRVD
-1260 LLMTGMVRRNPEL
+1260 LLMTGMVRRSPEL
-1273 VLACATVWCG
+1273 VLTCATVWCG

-1289 KEPYYRDP
+1289 MEPYYRDP

-1320 LMFLGVI
+1320 LMLFGLI
-1327 EVASRAHERVGLLQR
+1327 QVASRAHERVGLLQR
-1342 LRTAAG
+1342 LLIAAG
-1348 KHGFSSA
+1348 KHGFSSTD
-1355 ELDAAVARWTSEAPE
+1355 LDAAIARWTSEAPE

-1375 TPGKYDSEST
+1375 TPSKYDTETT
-1385 LEQLEHAF
+1385 LEQLERAF
-1393 EADGDELNYNAPYR
+1393 EADGDELSYNAPYR

-1416 LHLVRR
+1416 LQLVLR
-1422 MFERWQVLQDD
+1422 MFERWHVLQDD

-1438 LLVRRLAAAGEV
+1438 LMVRRLAAAEEV

-1456 IQGDESSKEPWS
+1456 MQGYESSKEPWS

-1479 FYFEAKKLLQG
+1479 FYFQAQKLLQG
-1490 PSTSPAAFEN
+1490 PSTCPAAFEN

-1505 TAGQEST
+1505 TAGQENT

-1524 VISATPHWPAI
+1524 VISATPDWPAI

-1546 REFQLGR
+1546 REFQLGQ
-1553 PFQPSERPLSDTD
+1553 PFQPSELPLGDVD
-1566 LMEDLLHFTYRLPI
+1566 LLEDLLHFAYRLPV

-1594 ARQAGLG
+1594 ASQAGLG

-1606 SLMRRLMA
+1606 FLMRRLMV

-1620 LQALGTLLAADSAHV
+1620 LQALGTLLAADSTHLAS
-1635 APELSSVVAAL
+1635 ELGSVVAAL
-1646 VNHRDI
+1646 VNHHDI
-1652 AVAESAALLSHRWG
+1652 AVGESAALLAHRWG
-1666 LAVPLDAVQLP
+1666 LAAPLDETPLP
-1677 LFYRLELEHP
+1677 LFYSLELEQP
-1687 PEGDQAFT
+1687 SEGDQAFT

-1703 VESPR
+1703 VESPL

-1713 LRSTARHIANA
+1713 LRSTARHIAKA
-1724 ASIEEMTVRRRAAM
+1724 AGIEETTVRRRAAM

-1753 VKRLEAQLRAL
+1753 VKRLEAQLRTL

-1776 VAIAAL
+1776 IAIAAL

-1789 RLAGKLNGRDRPTL
+1789 RLADKLKGRDKPTL
-1803 LERLGCPLPPRPLK
+1803 LEHLGCPLPPRPLK
-1817 LPQVRPEWIRMPL
+1817 LPKMRPEWIRMPL
-1830 LDRNADWSEREKKWV
+1830 FDRHAGWSEREMKWV
-1845 DEVDSDVAPFPAHHD
+1845 DEVDSDVVPFPVHHD
-1860 GLVVAEVSRIKIF
+1860 GQVVAEVSRIKIS

-1882 YRFRAP
+1882 SRFRAP
-1888 SAKTNGEDFDRC
+1888 SVQTNGENFDQC
-1900 YAMLPIAVW
+1900 YARLPIAVW
-1909 LGQDVALDNELAPTL
+1909 LGRHVAFDDELAPTL

-1936 DETAYPF
+1936 DAAAYPF
-1943 ALCPNWVKR
+1943 ALCPNWLMR

-1959 EEPNVF
+1959 EEPSVF
-1965 LDASGAVAAKL
+1965 LDASGAVVAKL

-1981 AGPVDIDEESLW
+1981 AGPVDIDAESIW
-1993 SEGCYLVLTVAG
+1993 GEGCYLVLTSEG
-2005 LKQLTAARGQLALAI
+2005 LEQITTARGKLALDI
-2020 NVFASRHIKQPSS
+2020 NVFASRQIKQPSS
-2033 YGQSLLKTT
+2033 YGQSLLKTAT
-2042 KNVYSL
+2042 NGYSL

>member
-1 MYTLVLYAEGNAET
+1 MDAKVTQTQVAW
-15 VSWLQLA
+15 SRP
-22 STTEYF
+22 TTQSI
-28 SMTPKISKKPNTSTA
+28 SMAHNKHKKPKPSTA
-43 TAPATVPAEGE
+43 KAPATAPAEGE
-54 RRALRGYVG
+54 RRALRGYIG

-75 LERNELLWI
+75 IERDELMWI

-89 KAGIADDLVLG
+89 NAGIADDLVLG

-119 TVTTLLTG
+119 TVETLFTG

-142 RKDSP
+142 RKDNQGS
-147 GGRVEIRL
+147 RVEIRL
-155 VVNDFPSTTDTPG
+155 VVNDFPSITDKPG
-168 DGSPPHSAA
+168 DGTPPHSAA

-184 HANRPLADWYTP
+184 HPNRPLSDWYTP
-196 EWSRLIDHLCSEAGL
+196 EWGRLIDHLRREAGL
-211 VDDDFEQFL
+211 GDDDFEQFL
-220 HSLRVVYGA
+220 HNLRVVCGA

-234 QSNKLN
+234 QSHKLN
-240 PEQARQAS
+240 AEQARQAA

-273 HELGWR
+273 RELGWR

-285 LIHRFPVGVYVQR
+285 LIHRFPVGAYVQR
-298 NRDTEVKLLTA
+298 NRDTEVKLLAA
-309 LNAADQGYISL
+309 LHAADQGYVSL

-345 RYLAYVPGT
+345 RYLAYVPGA

-388 LHERREQFCTLLR
+388 LHERREQFGVLVR

-407 DRDGIRTIIV
+407 DRDGIRSIIV

-422 HVPREEL
+422 HVPREER

-434 LGELPLPAAIPNGVV
+434 LGELPLPAAIPIGVV
-449 LVLGTQRLDL
+449 FVLGTQRLDL
-459 ANLKPAVKE
+459 ANLKPAVRE
-468 QAEKIERQ
+468 QAEKSERQ
-476 VVMAPLG
+476 VLMGPLG
-483 RKEVALM
+483 REEVARM

-518 LIQALFHADE
+518 LIQALLHADAA
-528 TGRKHL
+528 GRRYL
-534 LNGGM
+534 LSGGM
-539 PFEGDIETVYT
+539 PFDGDIETVYT
-550 AAWREIARDGD
+550 AAWREIASDVD

-582 TLVKESAI
+582 TMVKESAI
-590 ERALVVARHL
+590 ERALIVARHL
-600 LRSSPQ
+600 LRSSSH
-606 GWNVFHNSFRL
+606 GWSVFHNSFRL
-617 FIIAQPRARLG
+617 FVIAQPRTRLG

-640 DLAELAKNAP
+640 DLAQLAKSAP
-650 HKSAQRWLELRYRAR
+650 PESAQHWLELRYRAR
-665 SGDGT
+665 AGDGA
-670 DVLALAMPARF
+670 DVLTLAMPARF
-681 RQQLADGRSIAEI
+681 RQQLAEGRSIAEI

-712 AFTRLLLCRDEV
+712 AFARLLLCLDEV

-748 SALSFVQDF
+748 AALSFVQYF

-782 NLEPLSQLHTSKFEN
+782 SLEPLSQLHTSKFQN
-797 HGHDHNIKEFER
+797 HGHNHNIKEFER
-809 WARRAVD
+809 WARRVVH
-816 FRDTEQIRTAID
+816 FRDTEQIQTAID
-828 HLAAEGLRQPEKL
+828 HLASEGLRQPEKVN
-841 DPETVAALRQHLRRE
+841 PETVVALRQHLRRE
-856 AAEATLLRKV
+856 AAEAMLLQKV
-866 GADPQ
+866 DADSQ
-871 ELCSELG
+871 ELCSKIG
-878 VADEDKPSLIVHAG
+878 VANEDKPSVLVRAG
-892 LVASQRGDVAQA
+892 LVASRRGDVAQA

-911 AALPAFQGVPNG
+911 AALPGFEDVPNG
-923 YRRRMALIAFQAGR
+923 YRRRIALIAFEAGR

-943 QFDQLVAPM
+943 LFDKLVAPV
-952 ISMCEDETDLAGL
+952 ISMCDNETDLAGL
-965 GDLVGAVMHH
+965 GELVGAVMHH
-975 ARLCTLLNKPL
+975 SRLCTLLNKPL
-986 PSATPSKHSFLHPF
+986 PSATPSKHTFLRPF
-1000 QQHATAIGVLLGRT
+1000 QQHASTIGVLLGRT
-1014 AVDNATVSAGSIQAE
+1014 AVDNASVPAGSIRDE
-1029 ARVAL
+1029 ARIAL

-1043 AGSESYRIQQA
+1043 GGSESYRIQQA
-1054 FKAIPVLAQALLR
+1054 FRAVPMLAQALLR
-1067 LGAKCGEDEY
+1067 LGAMRGETEY

-1082 EIDAAIASSTVRG
+1082 EVESAIASSTLGG
-1095 TAYLRRQLAVDS
+1095 TAYLRRRLAVGA

-1121 NALVAELQESTPSEQ
+1121 NVLTAELQESTPSEQ

-1143 SIALAAVGDI
+1143 AIAFATVGDI

-1172 APKKDSQYAIWR
+1172 APKKDPQYAIWR
-1184 DILILANDADPQNR
+1184 DILVLANNSDPESR
-1198 VKRVSNLMRQVGGMT
+1198 IKRVSNLMRQVGGMT

-1248 EWHLIGWPNRVD
+1248 DWHLIGWPNRVD
-1260 LLMTGMVRRNPEL
+1260 LLMTGMVRRSPEL
-1273 VLACATVWCG
+1273 VLVCATVWCG

-1289 KEPYYRDP
+1289 MEPYYRDP

-1320 LMFLGVI
+1320 LMLLGAI

-1348 KHGFSSA
+1348 EHGFSSA
-1355 ELDAAVARWTSEAPE
+1355 EIDDAVARWTSEAPE

-1375 TPGKYDSEST
+1375 TPSKYDSETT
-1385 LEQLEHAF
+1385 LELLERAF
-1393 EADGDELNYNAPYR
+1393 AADGDELNYNAPYR

-1416 LHLVRR
+1416 LHLVRK
-1422 MFERWQVLQDD
+1422 MFERWQILQDD

-1438 LLVRRLAAAGEV
+1438 LMVRRLAAAGEV
-1450 EYAKKL
+1450 EYAKTL
-1456 IQGDESSKEPWS
+1456 MQGYESSKEPWS
-1468 SWSQWMGGGKF
+1468 SWSRWMGGGKF
-1479 FYFEAKKLLQG
+1479 FYFEAKKLLLG
-1490 PSTSPAAFEN
+1490 PSISPAAFEN

-1524 VISATPHWPAI
+1524 VISATPDWPAI

-1553 PFQPSERPLSDTD
+1553 PFQPSELPLSDTD
-1566 LMEDLLHFTYRLPI
+1566 LLEDLLHFAYRLPV
-1580 AEVQRHARNCTLSL
+1580 AEVQRHARNCTVSL

-1606 SLMRRLMA
+1606 SLMRRLLD

-1620 LQALGTLLAADSAHV
+1620 LQALGTLLAANSADPT
-1635 APELSSVVAAL
+1635 PELGSAVAAL
-1646 VNHRDI
+1646 VSHRDI
-1652 AVAESAALLSHRWG
+1652 AVADSAALLSHRWR
-1666 LAVPLDAVQLP
+1666 LEVPLDAMPLP
-1677 LFYRLELEHP
+1677 LFYSLELEHL

-1695 DERTGAMR
+1695 EERTGAMR
-1703 VESPR
+1703 IESPL
-1708 GWTEM
+1708 GWTQM
-1713 LRSTARHIANA
+1713 LRPTAKHIARVA
-1724 ASIEEMTVRRRAAM
+1724 GIEEMTVRRRAAM
-1738 FIQDWGGLEAFGPSG
+1738 FIQDWGGLEVFGPSG
-1753 VKRLEAQLRAL
+1753 VKKLEARLRVL
-1764 DMQITY
+1764 DMQVTY

-1776 VAIAAL
+1776 IAIAAL

-1803 LERLGCPLPPRPLK
+1803 LERLGCPLPPRPLN

-1830 LDRNADWSEREKKWV
+1830 LDRHAGWSEREKKWV
-1845 DEVDSDVAPFPAHHD
+1845 DGVNSDVVPFPAHHD
-1860 GLVVAEVSRIKIF
+1860 GQVVAEVSRFKIF
-1873 KPRLSEHRL
+1873 KPRLSEHHL

-1888 SAKTNGEDFDRC
+1888 SAQTDGEDFDQC
-1900 YAMLPIAVW
+1900 YATLPIAVW
-1909 LGQDVALDNELAPTL
+1909 LGQHVALDNELAPTL

-1936 DETAYPF
+1936 DAAAYPF
-1943 ALCPNWVKR
+1943 ALCPNWLMR
-1952 LRWHAHG
+1952 LRWRAHD
-1959 EEPNVF
+1959 EEPSVF
-1965 LDASGAVAAKL
+1965 LDVSGAVVAKL
-1976 YWWRD
+1976 HWWRD
-1981 AGPVDIDEESLW
+1981 AGPVDIDVESMW
-1993 SEGCYLVLTVAG
+1993 GEGCYLVLTSVG
-2005 LKQLTAARGQLALAI
+2005 LEQITTTRGKLALDI
-2020 NVFASRHIKQPSS
+2020 NVFASRQIKQPSG
-2033 YGQSLLKTT
+2033 YGQSLLKTA
-2042 KNVYSL
+2042 KNGYSLK

>member
-1 MYTLVLYAEGNAET
+1 M
-15 VSWLQLA
+15 
-22 STTEYF
+22 
-28 SMTPKISKKPNTSTA
+28 SKKPKPSTA
-43 TAPATVPAEGE
+43 EAPATAPAEGE

-68 GAAIYAA
+68 GAAIYSA
-75 LERNELLWI
+75 LERDELLWV

-89 KAGIADDLVLG
+89 NAGIADDLVLG

-119 TVTTLLTG
+119 TVETLFTG
-127 ANGLLKPLVHAWQCL
+127 ANGLWKPLVHAWHCL
-142 RKDSP
+142 RKDNP
-147 GGRVEIRL
+147 GSRIEIRL
-155 VVNDFPSTTDTPG
+155 VINDFPSTTDKPG
-168 DGSPPHSAA
+168 DGKPQHSAA
-177 FLEELQQ
+177 FLEEFQR
-184 HANRPLADWYTP
+184 HTNRLLADWRTSD
-196 EWSRLIDHLCSEAGL
+196 WSRLIDRLSREAGL
-211 VDDDFEQFL
+211 SDGDFEQFL
-220 HSLRVVYGA
+220 RSIRVLYGA

-234 QSNKLN
+234 QSHKLN
-240 PEQARQAS
+240 AQQARQAS
-248 EIASVLPKLVADARD
+248 EIAGVLPKLVADARD

-273 HELGWR
+273 RELGWR

-285 LIHRFPVGVYVQR
+285 LIHRFPVGAYVQR
-298 NRDTEVKLLTA
+298 NRDTEIKLLAA
-309 LNAADQGYISL
+309 LQTTGQGYVSL

-332 QVALATEANVRLV
+332 QVALATEANIRLV
-345 RYLAYVPGT
+345 RYLAYVPGA

-388 LHERREQFCTLLR
+388 LHERREQFGVLVR

-407 DRDGIRTIIV
+407 ARDGIRTIIV

-422 HVPREEL
+422 HVPREER

-434 LGELPLPAAIPNGVV
+434 LGELPLPAAIPDGVV
-449 LVLGTQRLDL
+449 FVLGTQRLDL

-468 QAEKIERQ
+468 QAEKSERLIL
-476 VVMAPLG
+476 MSPLG
-483 RKEVALM
+483 REEVARM

-495 LPAEIPRL
+495 LPADIPRL
-503 DLSNLTH
+503 ELSNLAH

-518 LIQALFHADE
+518 LIQALLHADE
-528 TGRKHL
+528 AGRKHL
-534 LNGGM
+534 LSGGM
-539 PFEGDIETVYT
+539 PFDGDIEAVYA
-550 AAWREIARDGD
+550 AAWREIASDSD

-582 TLVKESAI
+582 TVVKEAAI

-606 GWNVFHNSFRL
+606 GWSVFHNSFRL
-617 FIIAQPRARLG
+617 FVIAQPRTRLG

-650 HKSAQRWLELRYRAR
+650 HDSAQRWLELRYRAR
-665 SGDGT
+665 AGDGA

-694 HADIRLALL
+694 HADIQLALL

-748 SALSFVQDF
+748 SALAFVQYF

-770 RGDFERAKELFE
+770 RGDFERAKEFFE
-782 NLEPLSQLHTSKFEN
+782 SLEPLSQLHTSKFQN

-809 WARRAVD
+809 WATRAVH
-816 FRDTEQIRTAID
+816 FRDPEQIQIAID
-828 HLAAEGLRQPEKL
+828 HLAAEGLRQPEKV

-856 AAEATLLRKV
+856 AAEATLLQKV

-871 ELCSELG
+871 ELCSKLG
-878 VADEDKPSLIVHAG
+878 VADDDKPSVMIHAG
-892 LVASQRGDVAQA
+892 LVASQRGDAAQA
-904 LALFDAA
+904 LVLFDAA
-911 AALPAFQGVPNG
+911 AAFDGVGEVPNG
-923 YRRRMALIAFQAGR
+923 YRRRMALIAFEAGR

-943 QFDQLVAPM
+943 LFDKLVAPM
-952 ISMCEDETDLAGL
+952 ISMCDDETDLAGL

-986 PSATPSKHSFLHPF
+986 PSATPSKHYFLHPF
-1000 QQHATAIGVLLGRT
+1000 QQHASTIGVLLGCV
-1014 AVDNATVSAGSIQAE
+1014 AVDNATVPAGSIQEA

-1043 AGSESYRIQQA
+1043 GGSDSYRIRQA
-1054 FKAIPVLAQALLR
+1054 FKAVPVLAQALLR

-1082 EIDAAIASSTVRG
+1082 EVDGAIASSTLGG
-1095 TAYLRRQLAVDS
+1095 TAYLRRRLAIDA
-1107 YRVDGDRVAAVDRL
+1107 YRIDGDRAGAVDRL
-1121 NALVAELQESTPSEQ
+1121 NALVTELQESTPSEQ

-1143 SIALAAVGDI
+1143 SIALAAVGDV

-1172 APKKDSQYAIWR
+1172 APKKDPQYAIWR
-1184 DILILANDADPQNR
+1184 DILVLANTADPENR
-1198 VKRVSNLMRQVGGMT
+1198 IKRVSVLMRQVGGMT

-1226 SLIEEAMQVGPRFGF
+1226 SLIDEAMQVGPRFGF
-1241 EVSKTLA
+1241 EVSKALA
-1248 EWHLIGWPNRVD
+1248 DWHLIGWPNRVD
-1260 LLMTGMVRRNPEL
+1260 LLMTGMVRRSPEL
-1273 VLACATVWCG
+1273 ALPCATVWCG

-1289 KEPYYRDP
+1289 MEPHYRDP

-1310 AGPGQIEPLA
+1310 AGAGQIEPLT
-1320 LMFLGVI
+1320 LMLLGAI
-1327 EVASRAHERVGLLQR
+1327 EVASRAHERVELLRR

-1348 KHGFSSA
+1348 RHGFTSA
-1355 ELDAAVARWTSEAPE
+1355 ELEAAVARWTSEAPE
-1370 PRHSS
+1370 PRYSY
-1375 TPGKYDSEST
+1375 TPSKYDSEAT
-1385 LEQLEHAF
+1385 LEELERAF
-1393 EADGDELNYNAPYR
+1393 EADGHELNYNAPSR
-1407 FRDLAETAP
+1407 FRELAETAP
-1416 LHLVRR
+1416 LHLVRT

-1438 LLVRRLAAAGEV
+1438 LLVKRLAAAGEV

-1456 IQGDESSKEPWS
+1456 MQGYETSKDPWS

-1479 FYFEAKKLLQG
+1479 LYFEAKKLLDG
-1490 PSTSPAAFEN
+1490 PSTSPTAFEN

-1524 VISATPHWPAI
+1524 VISATPDWPAI

-1553 PFQPSERPLSDTD
+1553 SFQPSELPLSDTD
-1566 LMEDLLHFTYRLPI
+1566 LLEDLLYFAYRLPV
-1580 AEVQRHARNCTLSL
+1580 AEVQRHARNCALRL
-1594 ARQAGLG
+1594 AGQAGHA
-1601 QSLFK
+1601 QALFM
-1606 SLMRRLMA
+1606 SLMQRLLT
-1614 GELDAP
+1614 GEFDAP
-1620 LQALGTLLAADSAHV
+1620 LQALGTLLAVDGV
-1635 APELSSVVAAL
+1635 DLAPGLGTAVAAL
-1646 VNHRDI
+1646 VSHRDI
-1652 AVAESAALLSHRWG
+1652 AVAESAALLSHRWV
-1666 LAVPLDAVQLP
+1666 LAVSLGAKPLP
-1677 LFYRLELEHP
+1677 LFYSLELEHP
-1687 PEGDQAFT
+1687 PEGDPAFR

-1703 VESPR
+1703 IESSL
-1708 GWTEM
+1708 GWTQM
-1713 LRSTARHIANA
+1713 LRSTAQHIAEVA
-1724 ASIEEMTVRRRAAM
+1724 GIDEMTVRRRAAM
-1738 FIQDWGGLEAFGPSG
+1738 FIQDWGGLEVFGPSG
-1753 VKRLEAQLRAL
+1753 IKRLEAQLGVL

-1770 LKPHAY
+1770 FKPHAY
-1776 VAIAAL
+1776 IAIAAL

-1789 RLAGKLNGRDRPTL
+1789 RLAGKLTGRDGPTL

-1830 LDRNADWSEREKKWV
+1830 FDRSAGWSERERKWV
-1845 DEVDSDVAPFPAHHD
+1845 DEVDGDVAPFPAHRD
-1860 GLVVAEVSRIKIF
+1860 GQVVAEVSRFKIL
-1873 KPRLSEHRL
+1873 KPRLSKYRL

-1888 SAKTNGEDFDRC
+1888 SAQTDSEDFDDC
-1900 YAMLPIAVW
+1900 YAKLPIAVW
-1909 LGQDVALDNELAPTL
+1909 LGQYIALDDDLAPTL
-1924 VRRVVCSVDMGF
+1924 VRRVVCSVYMGF
-1936 DETAYPF
+1936 DAAAYPF
-1943 ALCPNWVKR
+1943 ALCPNWMKR
-1952 LRWHAHG
+1952 LRWRARD

-1965 LDASGAVAAKL
+1965 LDPSGAVVAML

-1981 AGPVDIDEESLW
+1981 AGPVDIDAESLW
-1993 SEGCYLVLTVAG
+1993 GEGCYLALTQVG
-2005 LKQLTAARGQLALAI
+2005 LEQITTARGKLCLDI
-2020 NVFASRHIKQPSS
+2020 NVFASRQIKQPSS
-2033 YGQSLLKTT
+2033 YGQSLLKTA
-2042 KNVYSL
+2042 KNGYSL

>member
-1 MYTLVLYAEGNAET
+1 M
-15 VSWLQLA
+15 
-22 STTEYF
+22 
-28 SMTPKISKKPNTSTA
+28 PKKPNPSSA
-43 TAPATVPAEGE
+43 AAPATAPAEGE
-54 RRALRGYVG
+54 RRAIRGYVG

-75 LERNELLWI
+75 LERDELLWI

-89 KAGIADDLVLG
+89 NAGIADDLVLG

-108 QFKTSKFPGTF
+108 QFKTSKFPSTF
-119 TVTTLLTG
+119 TVETLFTG
-127 ANGLLKPLVHAWQCL
+127 SNGLLKPLVHAWQCL
-142 RKDSP
+142 RKYNP
-147 GGRVEIRL
+147 GSCVEIRL
-155 VVNDFPSTTDTPG
+155 IVNDFPSITDKPG
-168 DGSPPHSAA
+168 DGTPAHSAA
-177 FLEELQQ
+177 FLEELRQ
-184 HANRPLADWYTP
+184 HPSRSLEDWYTP
-196 EWSRLIDHLCSEAGL
+196 EWRRLVDHLCREAGL
-211 VDDDFEQFL
+211 SDGDFEQFL
-220 HSLRVVYGA
+220 HSLRVVCGP
-229 AADFI
+229 AADFV

-240 PEQARQAS
+240 AEQARQAS

-273 HELGWR
+273 RELGWR

-285 LIHRFPVGVYVQR
+285 LIHRFPVGAYVQR
-298 NRDTEVKLLTA
+298 NRDTEVQLLAA
-309 LNAADQGYISL
+309 LHAADQGYVSL

-345 RYLAYVPGT
+345 RYLAYVPGA

-388 LHERREQFCTLLR
+388 LHERREQFGVLVR

-422 HVPREEL
+422 HVPREER

-449 LVLGTQRLDL
+449 FVLGTQRLDL
-459 ANLKPAVKE
+459 ANLKPAVRE
-468 QAEKIERQ
+468 QAEKSERQ
-476 VVMAPLG
+476 VLMGPLG
-483 RKEVALM
+483 REEVARM

-518 LIQALFHADE
+518 LIQALLHADE
-528 TGRKHL
+528 AGRKHL
-534 LNGGM
+534 LSGGM
-539 PFEGDIETVYT
+539 PFDGDIETVYT
-550 AAWREIARDGD
+550 AAWREIASDVD

-582 TLVKESAI
+582 TMVKEAAI
-590 ERALVVARHL
+590 ERALIVARHL
-600 LRSSPQ
+600 LRSSSQ
-606 GWNVFHNSFRL
+606 GWSVFHNSFRL
-617 FIIAQPRARLG
+617 FVIAQPRTRLG

-640 DLAELAKNAP
+640 DLAQLAKSAP
-650 HKSAQRWLELRYRAR
+650 PESAQHWLELRYRAR
-665 SGDGT
+665 AGDGA

-703 AVRGTHDAT
+703 AVRGTYDAT
-712 AFTRLLLCRDEV
+712 AFARLLLCRDEV

-748 SALSFVQDF
+748 AALSFVQYF
-757 PSQGY
+757 PGHGY

-782 NLEPLSQLHTSKFEN
+782 SLEPLSQLHTSKFQN
-797 HGHDHNIKEFER
+797 HGNDHNIKEFER
-809 WARRAVD
+809 WARRAVH
-816 FRDTEQIRTAID
+816 FRDTEQIQIAID
-828 HLAAEGLRQPEKL
+828 HLAAEGLRQPEKV
-841 DPETVAALRQHLRRE
+841 DPQTVAALQLHLRRE
-856 AAEATLLRKV
+856 AAEAMLLQKV

-871 ELCSELG
+871 ELCSKLG
-878 VADEDKPSLIVHAG
+878 VANEDKPSVMVHAA
-892 LVASQRGDVAQA
+892 LVASRRGDVAQA

-911 AALPAFQGVPNG
+911 AALPGFGEVPNG
-923 YRRRMALIAFQAGR
+923 YRRRIALIAFEADR
-937 RDLAEA
+937 HDLAEA
-943 QFDQLVAPM
+943 LFDKLVAPM
-952 ISMCEDETDLAGL
+952 ISMCDDETDLAGL
-965 GDLVGAVMHH
+965 GNLVGAVMHH

-986 PSATPSKHSFLHPF
+986 PSATPSKHTFLYPF
-1000 QQHATAIGVLLGRT
+1000 QQHASTIGVLLGRA
-1014 AVDNATVSAGSIQAE
+1014 AVDNASVPAGSIQEE
-1029 ARVAL
+1029 ARIAL

-1043 AGSESYRIQQA
+1043 GGSESYRIQQA
-1054 FKAIPVLAQALLR
+1054 FKAVPMLAQALLR
-1067 LGAKCGEDEY
+1067 LGAKRGETEY

-1082 EIDAAIASSTVRG
+1082 EIDAAIASSTLGG
-1095 TAYLRRQLAVDS
+1095 TAYLRRRLAVDA

-1121 NALVAELQESTPSEQ
+1121 NALVAELQERTPSEQ

-1143 SIALAAVGDI
+1143 AIALAAVGDL

-1172 APKKDSQYAIWR
+1172 APKKDPQYAIWR
-1184 DILILANDADPQNR
+1184 DILVLANAADPESR
-1198 VKRVSNLMRQVGGMT
+1198 IKRISNLMRQVGGMT

-1226 SLIEEAMQVGPRFGF
+1226 SLIEEAIQVGPRFGF
-1241 EVSKTLA
+1241 EVSRTLA

-1260 LLMTGMVRRNPEL
+1260 LLMTGMVRRSPDL

-1289 KEPYYRDP
+1289 MEPYYRDP

-1320 LMFLGVI
+1320 LMLLGVI

-1370 PRHSS
+1370 PRHSA
-1375 TPGKYDSEST
+1375 TPSKYDSETT
-1385 LEQLEHAF
+1385 LEQLERAF

-1416 LHLVRR
+1416 LHLAWR

-1438 LLVRRLAAAGEV
+1438 LMVRRLAAAGEV
-1450 EYAKKL
+1450 EYAKRL
-1456 IQGDESSKEPWS
+1456 MQGYESSKEPWS

-1490 PSTSPAAFEN
+1490 PSTCPAAFEN

-1524 VISATPHWPAI
+1524 VISATPDWPAI

-1553 PFQPSERPLSDTD
+1553 PFQPSELPLSDTE
-1566 LMEDLLHFTYRLPI
+1566 LLEDLLYFAYRLPV

-1620 LQALGTLLAADSAHV
+1620 LQALGTLLAADSADL
-1635 APELSSVVAAL
+1635 APELGSAVAAL
-1646 VNHRDI
+1646 VSHRDI

-1666 LAVPLDAVQLP
+1666 LAVPLDAMPLP

-1703 VESPR
+1703 VESPL

-1713 LRSTARHIANA
+1713 LRSTARHIAKVA
-1724 ASIEEMTVRRRAAM
+1724 GIDEMTVRRRAAM
-1738 FIQDWGGLEAFGPSG
+1738 FIQDWGGLEAFGLSG
-1753 VKRLEAQLRAL
+1753 VKRLEAHLRVL

-1776 VAIAAL
+1776 IAIAAL

-1789 RLAGKLNGRDRPTL
+1789 RMAGKLTGRDRPTL

-1817 LPQVRPEWIRMPL
+1817 LPRVRPEWIRMPL
-1830 LDRNADWSEREKKWV
+1830 IDQHAGWSERETKWV

-1860 GLVVAEVSRIKIF
+1860 GQVLAEVSRIKIF
-1873 KPRLSEHRL
+1873 KPRLSENRL

-1888 SAKTNGEDFDRC
+1888 SAQTDGENFDQC
-1900 YAMLPIAVW
+1900 YATLPIAVW
-1909 LGQDVALDNELAPTL
+1909 LGQHVALDDELAPTL

-1936 DETAYPF
+1936 DAAAYSF
-1943 ALCPNWVKR
+1943 VLCPNWLIE
-1952 LRWHAHG
+1952 LRWRAHDD
-1959 EEPNVF
+1959 EPSVF
-1965 LDASGAVAAKL
+1965 LAASGAVVAKL
-1976 YWWRD
+1976 HWWRD
-1981 AGPVDIDEESLW
+1981 AGPVDIDADSVW
-1993 SEGCYLVLTVAG
+1993 GEGCYLALTPVG
-2005 LKQLTAARGQLALAI
+2005 LEQITTARGTLDLDI
-2020 NVFASRHIKQPSS
+2020 NVFASRQIKQPSS
-2033 YGQSLLKTT
+2033 YGQSLLKTA
-2042 KNVYSL
+2042 KNRYSL

>member
-1 MYTLVLYAEGNAET
+1 MLKRFPLYR
-15 VSWLQLA
+15 LA
-22 STTEYF
+22 PTTQSI
-28 SMTPKISKKPNTSTA
+28 SMASKAPKNSERSA
-43 TAPATVPAEGE
+43 AAAPAMAPAEGE

-75 LERNELLWI
+75 LERDELLWI

-89 KAGIADDLVLG
+89 HAGIADDLVLG

-119 TVTTLLTG
+119 TVETLFTG

-142 RKDSP
+142 RKEKP
-147 GGRVEIRL
+147 GSRIEIRL
-155 VVNDFPSTTDTPG
+155 VVNDFPSITDKPG
-168 DGSPPHSAA
+168 DGAPPHSAA
-177 FLEELQQ
+177 FLEEFQQ
-184 HANRPLADWYTP
+184 HPNRSLSDWYTP
-196 EWSRLIDHLCSEAGL
+196 EWSRLIDHLRREAGL
-211 VDDDFEQFL
+211 GDDDFEQFL
-220 HSLRVVYGA
+220 HSLRVVCGG

-234 QSNKLN
+234 QSHKLN
-240 PEQARQAS
+240 AEQARQAS

-273 HELGWR
+273 LELGWR
-279 DPAKTL
+279 DPARTL
-285 LIHRFPVGVYVQR
+285 LIHRFPVGAYVQR
-298 NRDTEVKLLTA
+298 NRDTEVKLLAA
-309 LNAADQGYISL
+309 LHAADQGYVSL

-345 RYLAYVPGT
+345 RYLAYVPGA

-379 VGLRLRDDS
+379 AGLRLRDDS
-388 LHERREQFCTLLR
+388 LHERREQFGVMVR

-407 DRDGIRTIIV
+407 AREGIRTIIV

-422 HVPREEL
+422 HVPREER

-449 LVLGTQRLDL
+449 FVLGTQRLDL

-468 QAEKIERQ
+468 QAEKSDRL
-476 VVMAPLG
+476 VLMRPLG
-483 RKEVALM
+483 REEVARM

-495 LPAEIPRL
+495 LPADISRL
-503 DLSNLTH
+503 ELSKLTH

-518 LIQALFHADE
+518 LIQALLHADE
-528 TGRKHL
+528 AGRKHL
-534 LNGGM
+534 LSGGM
-539 PFEGDIETVYT
+539 PFDGDIETVYT
-550 AAWREIARDGD
+550 AAWREIASDSD

-567 FIARAEAPMDLRLLA
+567 FIARAEAPMDLRLL
-582 TLVKESAI
+582 TTVVEESAI

-606 GWNVFHNSFRL
+606 GWIVFHNSFRL

-628 SVDAEYSQRVYR
+628 RVDAEYSQRVYR
-640 DLAELAKNAP
+640 DLAQLAKNAP
-650 HKSAQRWLELRYRAR
+650 PESAQHWLELRYRAR
-665 SGDGT
+665 AGDGA
-670 DVLALAMPARF
+670 DVLALAMPAHF

-712 AFTRLLLCRDEV
+712 AFARLLLCRDEV

-748 SALSFVQDF
+748 AALSFVQDF

-762 EVVDALLA
+762 EVVDAMLA

-782 NLEPLSQLHTSKFEN
+782 SIEPLSQLHTSKFQN

-809 WARRAVD
+809 WGRRAVH
-816 FRDTEQIRTAID
+816 FRDTEQIQIAID
-828 HLAAEGLRQPEKL
+828 QLAAEGLRQPENV
-841 DPETVAALRQHLRRE
+841 DPQTVAAFRLHLRSE
-856 AAEATLLRKV
+856 AAEAMLLQKV

-871 ELCSELG
+871 ELCSKLG
-878 VADEDKPSLIVHAG
+878 VANEDKPSVMVHAG
-892 LVASQRGDVAQA
+892 LVASRRGDVAQA

-911 AALPAFQGVPNG
+911 AALPGFGEVPNG
-923 YRRRMALIAFQAGR
+923 YRRRMALIAFEADR

-943 QFDQLVAPM
+943 LFDKLVAPM
-952 ISMCEDETDLAGL
+952 ISMCDDETDLAGL

-986 PSATPSKHSFLHPF
+986 PSATPSKHTFLHPF
-1000 QQHATAIGVLLGRT
+1000 QQHASTMGVLLGRV
-1014 AVDNATVSAGSIQAE
+1014 AVDNASVPAGSIQDE

-1043 AGSESYRIQQA
+1043 GGSESYRIQQA
-1054 FKAIPVLAQALLR
+1054 FKAVPMLAQALLR
-1067 LGAKCGEDEY
+1067 LGAKRGETEY

-1082 EIDAAIASSTVRG
+1082 EVDAAIASSTLRG
-1095 TAYLRRQLAVDS
+1095 TAYLRRRLAVDA

-1136 IDGLADL
+1136 IDGLSDL
-1143 SIALAAVGDI
+1143 AIAMAAVGDL

-1172 APKKDSQYAIWR
+1172 APKKDPQYAIWR
-1184 DILILANDADPQNR
+1184 DILVLANAADPENR

-1248 EWHLIGWPNRVD
+1248 DWHLIGWPNRVD
-1260 LLMTGMVRRNPEL
+1260 LLMTGMVRRSPEL

-1289 KEPYYRDP
+1289 MEPHYRDP
-1297 YHVGDFIDIAADA
+1297 YHVGDFIDVAAYA

-1320 LMFLGVI
+1320 LMLLGAV
-1327 EVASRAHERVGLLQR
+1327 EVASRAHERVALLQR

-1355 ELDAAVARWTSEAPE
+1355 ELEAAVARWTSEAPE

-1375 TPGKYDSEST
+1375 TPSKYDSEAT
-1385 LEQLEHAF
+1385 LEELERAF

-1407 FRDLAETAP
+1407 FRDLAEVAP

-1438 LLVRRLAAAGEV
+1438 LMVKRLAAAGEV

-1456 IQGDESSKEPWS
+1456 MQGYETSKDPWS
-1468 SWSQWMGGGKF
+1468 SWSQWMGGGEF
-1479 FYFEAKKLLQG
+1479 LYFEAKNLLEG
-1490 PSTSPAAFEN
+1490 PSTSRAAFEN

-1505 TAGQEST
+1505 TAGQENT

-1524 VISATPHWPAI
+1524 VISASPDWPAI

-1546 REFQLGR
+1546 REFQRGR
-1553 PFQPSERPLSDTD
+1553 PFQPSELPLSDAD
-1566 LMEDLLHFTYRLPI
+1566 LLEDLLHFAYRLPV
-1580 AEVQRHARNCTLSL
+1580 AEVQRHARNCTLRL
-1594 ARQAGLG
+1594 AGQAGHG
-1601 QSLFK
+1601 QALFK
-1606 SLMRRLMA
+1606 SLMLRLLV
-1614 GELDAP
+1614 GDSDAP
-1620 LQALGTLLAADSAHV
+1620 LQALGTLLVVDSAGF
-1635 APELSSVVAAL
+1635 APELGAAVAAL
-1646 VNHRDI
+1646 VSHRDI
-1652 AVAESAALLSHRWG
+1652 SVAESAALLSHRWG
-1666 LAVPLDAVQLP
+1666 VPASMDAKPLP
-1677 LFYRLELEHP
+1677 LFYSLELEAP
-1687 PEGDQAFT
+1687 SEGDHAFK
-1695 DERTGAMR
+1695 DERAGAMR
-1703 VESPR
+1703 VESPL

-1713 LRSTARHIANA
+1713 LRSTAKHLAQA
-1724 ASIEEMTVRRRAAM
+1724 AGIDEMTVRRRAAM

-1782 RHVAGEL
+1782 RYVAGEL

-1817 LPQVRPEWIRMPL
+1817 LPQVRPEWMRMPL
-1830 LDRNADWSEREKKWV
+1830 FDRHASWSEREKKWI
-1845 DEVDSDVAPFPAHHD
+1845 DEVGSDVAPFPALHD
-1860 GLVVAEVSRIKIF
+1860 GQVVAEVSRIKIF
-1873 KPRLSEHRL
+1873 KQRLSEHRL

-1888 SAKTNGEDFDRC
+1888 SAQTDGEDFDQC
-1900 YAMLPIAVW
+1900 YATLPIVVW
-1909 LGQDVALDNELAPTL
+1909 LGQHVALDNELAPTL

-1936 DETAYPF
+1936 DAAAYPF
-1943 ALCPNWVKR
+1943 ALCPNWLKR
-1952 LRWHAHG
+1952 LRWHAHDG
-1959 EEPNVF
+1959 EPSVF
-1965 LDASGAVAAKL
+1965 LDASGAVVARL
-1976 YWWRD
+1976 CWWSD
-1981 AGPVDIDEESLW
+1981 AGPVDIDAESLW
-1993 SEGCYLVLTVAG
+1993 GEGCYLVVTPAG
-2005 LKQLTAARGQLALAI
+2005 IEQLIAARGKLALDI
-2020 NVFASRHIKQPSS
+2020 NVFASRQIKQPSS
-2033 YGQSLLKTT
+2033 YGQPLLKTA
-2042 KNVYSL
+2042 KNGYSI

>member
-1 MYTLVLYAEGNAET
+1 MA
-15 VSWLQLA
+15 
-22 STTEYF
+22 
-28 SMTPKISKKPNTSTA
+28 PKKPKRPKSSTA
-43 TAPATVPAEGE
+43 AAPATAPAEGE
-54 RRALRGYVG
+54 RRALRGYIG

-75 LERNELLWI
+75 LERDELLWI

-89 KAGIADDLVLG
+89 NAGIADDLVLG
-100 FDGLVVGH
+100 FEGLVVGH

-119 TVTTLLTG
+119 TVETLFTG
-127 ANGLLKPLVHAWQCL
+127 ANGLWKPLVHAWQCL
-142 RKDSP
+142 RKDNP
-147 GGRVEIRL
+147 GSRVEIRL
-155 VVNDFPSTTDTPG
+155 VVNDFPSTTDKPG
-168 DGSPPHSAA
+168 DGTPPHSAA
-177 FLEELQQ
+177 FLEEFQQ
-184 HANRPLADWYTP
+184 HASRSLADWYTP
-196 EWSRLIDHLCSEAGL
+196 EWSRLVDHLRREAGL
-211 VDDDFEQFL
+211 SDGDFEQFL
-220 HSLRVVYGA
+220 HSLRLVYGT

-234 QSNKLN
+234 QSHKLN
-240 PEQARQAS
+240 AEQARQAS

-273 HELGWR
+273 RELGWR

-285 LIHRFPVGVYVQR
+285 LIHRFPVGAYVQR
-298 NRDTEVKLLTA
+298 NRDTEVKLLAA
-309 LNAADQGYISL
+309 LQNTGQGYVSL

-332 QVALATEANVRLV
+332 QVALATESNIRLV
-345 RYLAYVPGT
+345 RYLAYVPGA

-363 DNFLTDVGTQ
+363 DNFLTDVGAQ

-379 VGLRLRDDS
+379 IGLRLRDDS
-388 LHERREQFCTLLR
+388 LHERREQFGVLVR

-422 HVPREEL
+422 HVPREER

-468 QAEKIERQ
+468 QAEKSDRL
-476 VVMAPLG
+476 VLMSPL
-483 RKEVALM
+483 RREEVARM

-495 LPAEIPRL
+495 LPADIPRL
-503 DLSNLTH
+503 ELNKLTL

-518 LIQALFHADE
+518 LIQALLHADE
-528 TGRKHL
+528 AGRKQL
-534 LNGGM
+534 LSGRM
-539 PFEGDIETVYT
+539 PFDGDIETVYT
-550 AAWREIARDGD
+550 AAWREIASDSD

-582 TLVKESAI
+582 TVVKEPAI

-606 GWNVFHNSFRL
+606 GWSVFHNSFRL
-617 FIIAQPRARLG
+617 FVIAQPRTRLG
-628 SVDAEYSQRVYR
+628 RVDVEYSQRVYR

-650 HKSAQRWLELRYRAR
+650 HESAQRWLELRYRAR
-665 SGDGT
+665 AGDAA

-681 RQQLADGRSIAEI
+681 RLQLADGRSIAEI

-748 SALSFVQDF
+748 SALSFVRYF
-757 PSQGY
+757 PDRGY
-762 EVVDALLA
+762 DVVDALLA

-782 NLEPLSQLHTSKFEN
+782 SIEPLSQLHTSKFQN
-797 HGHDHNIKEFER
+797 HGRDNNIKEFER
-809 WARRAVD
+809 WARRAVN
-816 FRDTEQIRTAID
+816 FRDIEQIQTAID
-828 HLAAEGLRQPEKL
+828 HLAAEGLHQPEKL
-841 DPETVAALRQHLRRE
+841 DPESVASLRQHLRRE
-856 AAEATLLRKV
+856 AAEATLLQKV

-871 ELCSELG
+871 ELCSGLG
-878 VADEDKPSLIVHAG
+878 VADEDKPSVMVHAG
-892 LVASQRGDVAQA
+892 LVASRRGDVAQA

-911 AALPAFQGVPNG
+911 AALPGFGEVPNG
-923 YRRRMALIAFQAGR
+923 DRRRMALIAFEAGR
-937 RDLAEA
+937 RDLAQA
-943 QFDQLVAPM
+943 LFDKLVAPM
-952 ISMCEDETDLAGL
+952 ISMCDDETDLAGL
-965 GDLVGAVMHH
+965 GYLVGAAVHH
-975 ARLCTLLNKPL
+975 ARLCTLLNQPL
-986 PSATPSKHSFLHPF
+986 PSATPSKHSFLHPI
-1000 QQHATAIGVLLGRT
+1000 QQHASTIGVLLGRT
-1014 AVDNATVSAGSIQAE
+1014 AVDNATVPAGSIRAE

-1034 GYVLRLTSE
+1034 GYMLRLTPE

-1054 FKAIPVLAQALLR
+1054 FRAIPVLAQALLR
-1067 LGAKCGEDEY
+1067 LSAKCGEEEY

-1082 EIDAAIASSTVRG
+1082 EIDAAIASSTLGG
-1095 TAYLRRQLAVDS
+1095 TAYLRRRLAVDA
-1107 YRVDGDRVAAVDRL
+1107 YRVDADRAGAVDRL
-1121 NALVAELQESTPSEQ
+1121 NALVTELQESTPSEQ

-1143 SIALAAVGDI
+1143 AMALAAVGDVD
-1153 ERAKQLLATVP
+1153 RAKQLLATIP

-1172 APKKDSQYAIWR
+1172 APKKDPQYAIWR
-1184 DILILANDADPQNR
+1184 DILILANTTDPEGR
-1198 VKRVSNLMRQVGGMT
+1198 VKRVSNLMRQVGGMA

-1218 SAAHRLTM
+1218 AAAHRLTM

-1248 EWHLIGWPNRVD
+1248 DWHLISWPNRVD
-1260 LLMTGMVRRNPEL
+1260 LLMTGMVRRSPDL
-1273 VLACATVWCG
+1273 VLPCATVWCG

-1289 KEPYYRDP
+1289 MEPHYRDP
-1297 YHVGDFIDIAADA
+1297 YHVGDFIDIAADG
-1310 AGPGQIEPLA
+1310 AGPGQIEPLT
-1320 LMFLGVI
+1320 LMLLGAI
-1327 EVASRAHERVGLLQR
+1327 EVASRAHERAGLLQR
-1342 LRTAAG
+1342 LRTAA
-1348 KHGFSSA
+1348 KRHGFASA
-1355 ELDAAVARWTSEAPE
+1355 ELEAAVARWMSEAPE

-1375 TPGKYDSEST
+1375 TPSKYDSEAT
-1385 LEQLEHAF
+1385 LEELERAF

-1407 FRDLAETAP
+1407 FRDLAERAP

-1422 MFERWQVLQDD
+1422 MFERWQVLRDD

-1438 LLVRRLAAAGEV
+1438 LMVKRLAAAGEV

-1456 IQGDESSKEPWS
+1456 IQGYETSKDPWS

-1479 FYFEAKKLLQG
+1479 LYFEAKKLLEG

-1512 QSLLTELDSILP
+1512 QSLLTDLDSILP
-1524 VISATPHWPAI
+1524 LISATPAWPAI

-1553 PFQPSERPLSDTD
+1553 SLQPSELPLSDTE
-1566 LMEDLLHFTYRLPI
+1566 LMEDLLHFAYRLPV
-1580 AEVQRHARNCTLSL
+1580 AEVQRHARNCTLRL
-1594 ARQAGLG
+1594 AGQAGHG
-1601 QSLFK
+1601 QALFK
-1606 SLMRRLMA
+1606 SLMRRLLT
-1614 GELDAP
+1614 GDSDAP
-1620 LQALGTLLAADSAHV
+1620 LHALGTLLAVDSAGL
-1635 APELSSVVAAL
+1635 APELGTAVAAL
-1646 VNHRDI
+1646 VSHRDI
-1652 AVAESAALLSHRWG
+1652 SIAESAALLSHRWG
-1666 LAVPLDAVQLP
+1666 LAVSMDAKPLP
-1677 LFYRLELEHP
+1677 LFYSLELEALS
-1687 PEGDQAFT
+1687 EGDHALK

-1703 VESPR
+1703 VESPL
-1708 GWTEM
+1708 GWTQM
-1713 LRSTARHIANA
+1713 LRSTAQHLAQA
-1724 ASIEEMTVRRRAAM
+1724 AGIDEMTIRRRAAM
-1738 FIQDWGGLEAFGPSG
+1738 LIQDWGGLEAFGPSG

-1776 VAIAAL
+1776 IAITAL

-1803 LERLGCPLPPRPLK
+1803 LERLGCPLPPRPLR

-1830 LDRNADWSEREKKWV
+1830 FDRHAGWSERGKKWV

-1860 GLVVAEVSRIKIF
+1860 GQVVAEVSRIKIF
-1873 KPRLSEHRL
+1873 TPRQSEQRL

-1888 SAKTNGEDFDRC
+1888 AAQTDGEDFDQC
-1900 YAMLPIAVW
+1900 YATLPIAVW
-1909 LGQDVALDNELAPTL
+1909 LGQHVALDNELAPTL

-1936 DETAYPF
+1936 DAATYPF
-1943 ALCPNWVKR
+1943 ALCANWVKR
-1952 LRWHAHG
+1952 LRWRAHD
-1959 EEPNVF
+1959 EEPSVF
-1965 LDASGAVAAKL
+1965 LDASGAAAAKL

-1981 AGPVDIDEESLW
+1981 AGPVDIDAESIW
-1993 SEGCYLVLTVAG
+1993 GEGCYLVLTPAG
-2005 LKQLTAARGQLALAI
+2005 LEQLTAARGKVALAI
-2020 NVFASRHIKQPSS
+2020 NVFASRQIKQPSS
-2033 YGQSLLKTT
+2033 YGQSHLKTA
-2042 KNVYSL
+2042 KNGYLV

>member
-1 MYTLVLYAEGNAET
+1 MPKKNNR
-15 VSWLQLA
+15 
-22 STTEYF
+22 STDG
-28 SMTPKISKKPNTSTA
+28 TPVTA
-43 TAPATVPAEGE
+43 PAEGE
-54 RRALRGYVG
+54 RRAIRGYVG

-75 LERNELLWI
+75 LERNELRWI

-89 KAGIADDLVLG
+89 NAGIADDLVLG

-108 QFKTSKFPGTF
+108 QFKTSTFPGTF
-119 TVTTLLTG
+119 TVETLFTG

-142 RKDSP
+142 RKDNP
-147 GGRVEIRL
+147 GSRVEIRL
-155 VVNDFPSTTDTPG
+155 VVNDFPSITDKPG
-168 DGSPPHSAA
+168 DGTPPHSAA
-177 FLEELQQ
+177 FIEELQQ
-184 HANRPLADWYTP
+184 RANRPLADWYTP
-196 EWSRLIDHLCSEAGL
+196 EWSRLIGHLRREAGL
-211 VDDDFEQFL
+211 GDNDFEQFL
-220 HSLRVVYGA
+220 HSLRVVCGA

-234 QSNKLN
+234 QSHKLN
-240 PEQARQAS
+240 AEQARQAS

-273 HELGWR
+273 RELGWR

-285 LIHRFPVGVYVQR
+285 LIHRFPVGAYVQR
-298 NRDTEVKLLTA
+298 NRDTEVKLLAA
-309 LNAADQGYISL
+309 LHAAHQGYVSL

-345 RYLAYVPGT
+345 RYLAYVPGA

-379 VGLRLRDDS
+379 FGLRLRDDS
-388 LHERREQFCTLLR
+388 LHERREQFGVMVR

-422 HVPREEL
+422 HVPREER

-449 LVLGTQRLDL
+449 FVLGTQRLDL
-459 ANLKPAVKE
+459 ANLKPAVRE
-468 QAEKIERQ
+468 QAEKSERQ
-476 VVMAPLG
+476 VLMGPLG
-483 RKEVALM
+483 REEVARM

-503 DLSNLTH
+503 DLSNITH

-518 LIQALFHADE
+518 LIQALLHADE
-528 TGRKHL
+528 AGRRHL
-534 LNGGM
+534 LSGGM
-539 PFEGDIETVYT
+539 PFDGDIETVYT
-550 AAWREIARDGD
+550 AAWREIAGDVD

-567 FIARAEAPMDLRLLA
+567 YIAHAEAPMDLRLLA
-582 TLVKESAI
+582 TMVKESAI
-590 ERALVVARHL
+590 ERALIVARHL
-600 LRSSPQ
+600 LRSSSQ
-606 GWNVFHNSFRL
+606 GWSVFHNSFRL
-617 FIIAQPRARLG
+617 FVIAQPRTRLG
-628 SVDAEYSQRVYR
+628 TVDAEYSKRVYR
-640 DLAELAKNAP
+640 DLAQLARNAP
-650 HKSAQRWLELRYRAR
+650 PESAQHWLELRYRAR
-665 SGDGT
+665 AGDGA
-670 DVLALAMPARF
+670 DVLELAMPARF

-703 AVRGTHDAT
+703 AVRATHDAT
-712 AFTRLLLCRDEV
+712 AFARLLLCRDEV

-740 MLAVGDID
+740 ILAVGDID
-748 SALSFVQDF
+748 AALSFVQYF

-762 EVVDALLA
+762 EVVDALVA

-782 NLEPLSQLHTSKFEN
+782 SLEPLSQLHTSKFQN
-797 HGHDHNIKEFER
+797 HGYDHNIKEFER
-809 WARRAVD
+809 WARRAVH
-816 FRDTEQIRTAID
+816 FRDTEQIQIAID
-828 HLAAEGLRQPEKL
+828 HLAAEGLRQPEKV
-841 DPETVAALRQHLRRE
+841 DPETVVALRQHLRRE
-856 AAEATLLRKV
+856 AAEAMLLLKV

-871 ELCSELG
+871 ELCSKLG
-878 VADEDKPSLIVHAG
+878 VADEDKPSVMVYAG
-892 LVASQRGDVAQA
+892 LVASRRGEAVQA

-911 AALPAFQGVPNG
+911 AALPGFGEVPNG
-923 YRRRMALIAFQAGR
+923 YRRRMALIAFEAGR
-937 RDLAEA
+937 LDLAEA
-943 QFDQLVAPM
+943 LFAKLIAPA
-952 ISMCEDETDLAGL
+952 ISMCDDETDLNGL

-986 PSATPSKHSFLHPF
+986 PTATPSKYTFLHPF
-1000 QQHATAIGVLLGRT
+1000 QQHASTIGMLLGRV
-1014 AVDNATVSAGSIQAE
+1014 AVDNATVPAGSIQDE

-1034 GYVLRLTSE
+1034 GYVLRLTSQG
-1043 AGSESYRIQQA
+1043 GSESYRIQQA
-1054 FKAIPVLAQALLR
+1054 FKAVPVLAQALLR

-1082 EIDAAIASSTVRG
+1082 QVDAAIASSTLGG
-1095 TAYLRRQLAVDS
+1095 TAYLRRRLAVDA

-1143 SIALAAVGDI
+1143 AIALAAVGDL
-1153 ERAKQLLATVP
+1153 ERARQLLATVP

-1172 APKKDSQYAIWR
+1172 APKKDPQYAIWR
-1184 DILILANDADPQNR
+1184 DILVLANAADPENR
-1198 VKRVSNLMRQVGGMT
+1198 IKRISNLMRQVGGMT

-1226 SLIEEAMQVGPRFGF
+1226 SLIEEAIQVGPRFGF
-1241 EVSKTLA
+1241 EVSRTLA

-1260 LLMTGMVRRNPEL
+1260 LLMTGMVRRSPEL

-1289 KEPYYRDP
+1289 MEPYYRDP

-1320 LMFLGVI
+1320 LMLLGVI
-1327 EVASRAHERVGLLQR
+1327 EVASRAHERVALLQR

-1375 TPGKYDSEST
+1375 TPSKYDSETT
-1385 LEQLEHAF
+1385 LEQLERAF

-1416 LHLVRR
+1416 LHLARK

-1438 LLVRRLAAAGEV
+1438 LMVKRFAAEGEV

-1456 IQGDESSKEPWS
+1456 MQGYETSKDPWS

-1479 FYFEAKKLLQG
+1479 LYFEAKRLLEG
-1490 PSTSPAAFEN
+1490 PGTSPAAFEN

-1505 TAGQEST
+1505 TAGQENT

-1524 VISATPHWPAI
+1524 VISPTPDWSAI

-1546 REFQLGR
+1546 REFKLGR
-1553 PFQPSERPLSDTD
+1553 PFQPSELPLSDAE
-1566 LMEDLLHFTYRLPI
+1566 LLEDLLHFAYRLPVP
-1580 AEVQRHARNCTLSL
+1580 EVLRHARNCTLSL
-1594 ARQAGLG
+1594 ARQTGLG
-1601 QSLFK
+1601 ESLFE
-1606 SLMRRLMA
+1606 SLMRRLMG

-1620 LQALGTLLAADSAHV
+1620 LQALGMLLAADSANH
-1635 APELSSVVAAL
+1635 APELGSAVAEL
-1646 VNHRDI
+1646 VSHRDI
-1652 AVAESAALLSHRWG
+1652 AVAESAAYLSYRWG
-1666 LAVPLDAVQLP
+1666 LDVPLDAIPMP

-1687 PEGDQAFT
+1687 PEGDQAFM

-1703 VESPR
+1703 VESPL

-1713 LRSTARHIANA
+1713 LRSTARQISKA
-1724 ASIEEMTVRRRAAM
+1724 AGITEMTVRQRAAM
-1738 FIQDWGGLEAFGPSG
+1738 FIHDWGGLETFGPSG
-1753 VKRLEAQLRAL
+1753 IKRLEAQLRAL

-1776 VAIAAL
+1776 IAIVAL

-1789 RLAGKLNGRDRPTL
+1789 RLAGKLRGRDMPTL
-1803 LERLGCPLPPRPLK
+1803 LESLGCPLPPRPPQ
-1817 LPQVRPEWIRMPL
+1817 LPRVRPGWIRMPL
-1830 LDRNADWSEREKKWV
+1830 IDPSVGWSEREQKWV
-1845 DEVDSDVAPFPAHHD
+1845 DEVEGDVAPFPVHHI
-1860 GLVVAEVSRIKIF
+1860 GQIVAEVSRFKIF
-1873 KPRLSEHRL
+1873 KPRVAEYHVH
-1882 YRFRAP
+1882 RFRIPLAQID
-1888 SAKTNGEDFDRC
+1888 GDDFDQC
-1900 YAMLPIAVW
+1900 YERLPVAVW
-1909 LGQDVALDNELAPTL
+1909 LGKYIALDNELAPML
-1924 VRRVVCSVDMGF
+1924 VRRVVCSIDMGF
-1936 DETAYPF
+1936 DAPAYSF

-1952 LRWHAHG
+1952 LRWRMHD
-1959 EEPNVF
+1959 EEPGVF
-1965 LDASGAVAAKL
+1965 LDASGAVVAKL

-1981 AGPVDIDEESLW
+1981 AGPVDIEAESLCG
-1993 SEGCYLVLTVAG
+1993 EGSYLVMAPTG
-2005 LKQLTAARGQLALAI
+2005 LEQIAAINGELNTEI
-2020 NVFASRHIKQPSS
+2020 NVFTSRQIKQSS
-2033 YGQSLLKTT
+2033 SQGQSLIRTA
-2042 KNVYSL
+2042 KNIYAI

>member
-1 MYTLVLYAEGNAET
+1 MG
-15 VSWLQLA
+15 
-22 STTEYF
+22 
-28 SMTPKISKKPNTSTA
+28 PKISKKLKPSTAAATA
-43 TAPATVPAEGE
+43 TAPAEGE

-75 LERNELLWI
+75 LERGDLLWI

-89 KAGIADDLVLG
+89 NAGIADDLVLG

-119 TVTTLLTG
+119 TVETLFTG

-142 RKDSP
+142 RKDNPES
-147 GGRVEIRL
+147 RVEIRL
-155 VVNDFPSTTDTPG
+155 VVNDFPSTTDKPGNGTP
-168 DGSPPHSAA
+168 SHSAA
-177 FLEELQQ
+177 FLEEFQQ
-184 HANRPLADWYTP
+184 HSSRSLEDWYTP
-196 EWSRLIDHLCSEAGL
+196 EWSRLIDHLRREAGL
-211 VDDDFEQFL
+211 SDSDFEQFL
-220 HSLRVVYGA
+220 HSLRVMYGA

-234 QSNKLN
+234 QSHKLN
-240 PEQARQAS
+240 AEQARQAS
-248 EIASVLPKLVADARD
+248 EIAGVLPKLVADARD

-273 HELGWR
+273 RELDWR

-285 LIHRFPVGVYVQR
+285 LIHRFPVGAYVQR
-298 NRDTEVKLLTA
+298 NRDTELRLLAA
-309 LNAADQGYISL
+309 LHAADQGYVSL

-332 QVALATEANVRLV
+332 QVALATEASIRLV

-379 VGLRLRDDS
+379 AGLRLRDDS
-388 LHERREQFCTLLR
+388 LHERREQFGVLVR

-422 HVPREEL
+422 HVPREER

-449 LVLGTQRLDL
+449 FVLGTQRLDL

-468 QAEKIERQ
+468 QAEKSERQ
-476 VVMAPLG
+476 VLMGPLG
-483 RKEVALM
+483 REEVARM

-518 LIQALFHADE
+518 LIQALLHADKA
-528 TGRKHL
+528 GRKHL
-534 LNGGM
+534 LSGGM
-539 PFEGDIETVYT
+539 PFDGDIETVYT
-550 AAWREIARDGD
+550 AAWREIASDSD

-582 TLVKESAI
+582 TMIKESAI
-590 ERALVVARHL
+590 ERALIVARHL
-600 LRSSPQ
+600 LRSSSQ
-606 GWNVFHNSFRL
+606 GWSVFHNSFRL
-617 FIIAQPRARLG
+617 FVIAQPRTRLG

-640 DLAELAKNAP
+640 DLAQLAKNAP
-650 HKSAQRWLELRYRAR
+650 PESAQHWLELRYRAR
-665 SGDGT
+665 AGDGA

-712 AFTRLLLCRDEV
+712 AFARLLLCRDEV

-748 SALSFVQDF
+748 AALSFVQYF

-782 NLEPLSQLHTSKFEN
+782 SLEPLWQLHTSKFQN

-809 WARRAVD
+809 WARRAVH
-816 FRDTEQIRTAID
+816 FRDTEQIQIAID
-828 HLAAEGLRQPEKL
+828 HLAAEGLRQPEKV
-841 DPETVAALRQHLRRE
+841 DPQTVAALRLHLRRE
-856 AAEATLLRKV
+856 AAEATLLQKV

-871 ELCSELG
+871 ELCSKLG
-878 VADEDKPSLIVHAG
+878 VANEDKPSVMVHAG
-892 LVASQRGDVAQA
+892 LVASRRGDVAQA
-904 LALFDAA
+904 LVLFDAA
-911 AALPAFQGVPNG
+911 AALPGFGEVPNG
-923 YRRRMALIAFQAGR
+923 YRRRIALIALETDR

-943 QFDQLVAPM
+943 LFDQLVAPM
-952 ISMCEDETDLAGL
+952 ISMCDDETDLAGL

-986 PSATPSKHSFLHPF
+986 PSATPSKHTFLHPF
-1000 QQHATAIGVLLGRT
+1000 QQHASTIGVLLGRVD
-1014 AVDNATVSAGSIQAE
+1014 VDNATVPAGSIQDE

-1043 AGSESYRIQQA
+1043 GGSESYRIQQA
-1054 FKAIPVLAQALLR
+1054 LKAVPMLAQALLR
-1067 LGAKCGEDEY
+1067 LGATRGETEY

-1082 EIDAAIASSTVRG
+1082 EVDIAIASSTLGG
-1095 TAYLRRQLAVDS
+1095 TAYLRRRLAVDA
-1107 YRVDGDRVAAVDRL
+1107 YRADGNRVAAVDRL

-1143 SIALAAVGDI
+1143 AIALGAVGDL

-1172 APKKDSQYAIWR
+1172 APKKDPQYAIWR
-1184 DILILANDADPQNR
+1184 DILVLANAADPENR

-1248 EWHLIGWPNRVD
+1248 DWHLIGWPNRVD
-1260 LLMTGMVRRNPEL
+1260 LLMTGMVRRSPEL

-1289 KEPYYRDP
+1289 REPYYRDP

-1320 LMFLGVI
+1320 LMLLGAI
-1327 EVASRAHERVGLLQR
+1327 EVGSRAHERVGLLKR

-1355 ELDAAVARWTSEAPE
+1355 ELEAAVARWTLEAPE
-1370 PRHSS
+1370 PRHSY
-1375 TPGKYDSEST
+1375 TPSKYDSEAT
-1385 LEQLEHAF
+1385 LEELERAF

-1438 LLVRRLAAAGEV
+1438 LMVKRLAAAGEV

-1456 IQGDESSKEPWS
+1456 MQGYETSKDPWS

-1479 FYFEAKKLLQG
+1479 LYFEAKKLLEG

-1524 VISATPHWPAI
+1524 VISATPDWPAI

-1546 REFQLGR
+1546 REFELGR
-1553 PFQPSERPLSDTD
+1553 PFEPSELPLSDTD
-1566 LMEDLLHFTYRLPI
+1566 LLEDLLHFAYRLPV
-1580 AEVQRHARNCTLSL
+1580 AEVQRHARNCTLRL
-1594 ARQAGLG
+1594 AGQAGHG
-1601 QSLFK
+1601 QALFK
-1606 SLMRRLMA
+1606 SLLRRLLA
-1614 GELDAP
+1614 GEFDAP
-1620 LQALGTLLAADSAHV
+1620 LQALGTLLAADSANL
-1635 APELSSVVAAL
+1635 APELGTTVAAL
-1646 VNHRDI
+1646 ISHRDI

-1666 LAVPLDAVQLP
+1666 LAVSLDATPLP
-1677 LFYRLELEHP
+1677 LFYKLELEHP
-1687 PEGDQAFT
+1687 SEGDHAFR

-1703 VESPR
+1703 VESPL
-1708 GWTEM
+1708 GWTQM
-1713 LRSTARHIANA
+1713 LRSTAQHIAKVA
-1724 ASIEEMTVRRRAAM
+1724 GIDEMTVRRRAAM
-1738 FIQDWGGLEAFGPSG
+1738 LIQDWGGLEAFGPSG
-1753 VKRLEAQLRAL
+1753 VKKLEAQLRAL

-1776 VAIAAL
+1776 IAIAAL

-1803 LERLGCPLPPRPLK
+1803 LEHLGCPLPPRPLQ
-1817 LPQVRPEWIRMPL
+1817 LPRVRPEWIRMPL
-1830 LDRNADWSEREKKWV
+1830 IDRSAGWSEREQKWV
-1845 DEVDSDVAPFPAHHD
+1845 EEVDGDVAPFSAHHD
-1860 GLVVAEVSRIKIF
+1860 GQVVAEVSRFMIF

-1888 SAKTNGEDFDRC
+1888 SAQTGGEDFDDC
-1900 YAMLPIAVW
+1900 YASLPIAVW
-1909 LGQDVALDNELAPTL
+1909 LGQYLALDNELAPTL

-1936 DETAYPF
+1936 DVASYPF
-1943 ALCPNWVKR
+1943 ALCPNWVTR
-1952 LRWHAHG
+1952 LRWHAHDDI
-1959 EEPNVF
+1959 PSVF
-1965 LDASGAVAAKL
+1965 LDASGAVVAKL

-1981 AGPVDIDEESLW
+1981 AGPVDIDTDSMW
-1993 SEGCYLVLTVAG
+1993 GEGCYLVVTPAG
-2005 LKQLTAARGQLALAI
+2005 LEQIATARGKLALDV
-2020 NVFASRHIKQPSS
+2020 NVFASRQIKQPSN
-2033 YGQSLLKTT
+2033 YGKSPFKTAKNAYLL
-2042 KNVYSL
+2042 

>member
-1 MYTLVLYAEGNAET
+1 M
-15 VSWLQLA
+15 
-22 STTEYF
+22 
-28 SMTPKISKKPNTSTA
+28 SKKPNLSTSVAPTTA
-43 TAPATVPAEGE
+43 PAEGE
-54 RRALRGYVG
+54 RRAVRGYIG

-75 LERNELLWI
+75 LERDELLWI

-89 KAGIADDLVLG
+89 NAGIADDLVLG

-119 TVTTLLTG
+119 TVETLFTG
-127 ANGLLKPLVHAWQCL
+127 ANGLLGPLVHAWQCL
-142 RKDSP
+142 RKDNP
-147 GGRVEIRL
+147 GSRVEIRL
-155 VVNDFPSTTDTPG
+155 VVNDFPSIKDKPG
-168 DGSPPHSAA
+168 DGTPPHSAA
-177 FLEELQQ
+177 FLEELHQ
-184 HANRPLADWYTP
+184 HPNRQLADWLTS
-196 EWSRLIDHLCSEAGL
+196 EWSRLIDNLRREAGL
-211 VDDDFEQFL
+211 GDDDFEQFL
-220 HSLRVVYGA
+220 HSLRVVCGA
-229 AADFI
+229 AANFI
-234 QSNKLN
+234 QSHKLN
-240 PEQARQAS
+240 AEQARQAS
-248 EIASVLPKLVADARD
+248 EIASVLPNLVADVRD

-273 HELGWR
+273 CELGWR

-285 LIHRFPVGVYVQR
+285 LIHRFPVGAYVQR
-298 NRDTEVKLLTA
+298 NRDTEVKLLAA
-309 LNAADQGYISL
+309 LHAADQGYVSL

-345 RYLAYVPGT
+345 RYLAYVPGA

-379 VGLRLRDDS
+379 AGLRLRDDS
-388 LHERREQFCTLLR
+388 LHERREQFGVLVR

-407 DRDGIRTIIV
+407 DRDRIRTIIV

-422 HVPREEL
+422 HVPREER
-429 PTNSL
+429 PTTSL

-449 LVLGTQRLDL
+449 FVLGTQRLDL
-459 ANLKPAVKE
+459 ANLKPAVRE
-468 QAEKIERQ
+468 QAEKCQRQ
-476 VVMAPLG
+476 VLMGPLG
-483 RKEVALM
+483 REEIARM

-518 LIQALFHADE
+518 LIQALLHADE
-528 TGRKHL
+528 AGRKHL
-534 LNGGM
+534 LSGGM
-539 PFEGDIETVYT
+539 PFDGDIETVYT
-550 AAWREIARDGD
+550 AAWRDIASDVD

-582 TLVKESAI
+582 TMVQESAI
-590 ERALVVARHL
+590 ERALIVARHL
-600 LRSSPQ
+600 LRSSSQ
-606 GWNVFHNSFRL
+606 GWSVFHNSFRL
-617 FIIAQPRARLG
+617 FVIAQPRTRLG

-640 DLAELAKNAP
+640 DLAQLAKNAP
-650 HKSAQRWLELRYRAR
+650 TESAQYWLELRYRAR
-665 SGDGT
+665 AGDGA

-712 AFTRLLLCRDEV
+712 AFSRLLLCRDEV

-748 SALSFVQDF
+748 AALAFVQYF

-782 NLEPLSQLHTSKFEN
+782 SLEPLSQLHTSKFQN
-797 HGHDHNIKEFER
+797 HGHDDNITEFER
-809 WARRAVD
+809 WARRAVH
-816 FRDTEQIRTAID
+816 FRDNEQIQIAID
-828 HLAAEGLRQPEKL
+828 HLALEGLRQPEEV
-841 DPETVAALRQHLRRE
+841 DPQTVAALQLHLRRE
-856 AAEATLLRKV
+856 AAEAMLLQKV

-871 ELCSELG
+871 DLCSKLG
-878 VADEDKPSLIVHAG
+878 VANEDKPSVMVHAG
-892 LVASQRGDVAQA
+892 LLASRRGDVAQA

-911 AALPAFQGVPNG
+911 AALPGFVEVPNG
-923 YRRRMALIAFQAGR
+923 YRRRMALIAFEADR

-943 QFDQLVAPM
+943 LFDNLVAPM
-952 ISMCEDETDLAGL
+952 ISMCDDETDLAGL
-965 GDLVGAVMHH
+965 GNLVGAVMHH
-975 ARLCTLLNKPL
+975 ARLCTLLDKPL
-986 PSATPSKHSFLHPF
+986 PSAIPSKHTFLHPF
-1000 QQHATAIGVLLGRT
+1000 QQHASTIGVLLGRA
-1014 AVDNATVSAGSIQAE
+1014 AVDNASVPAGSIQDE
-1029 ARVAL
+1029 ARIAL

-1043 AGSESYRIQQA
+1043 GGSESYRILQA
-1054 FKAIPVLAQALLR
+1054 FKAVPMLVSALLR
-1067 LGAKCGEDEY
+1067 LGAKRGETEY

-1082 EIDAAIASSTVRG
+1082 EIDAAIASSTLGG
-1095 TAYLRRQLAVDS
+1095 TAYLRRRLAVDA

-1121 NALVAELQESTPSEQ
+1121 NALVAELKESTPSEQ

-1143 SIALAAVGDI
+1143 AIALAAVGDL

-1172 APKKDSQYAIWR
+1172 APKKDPQYAIWR
-1184 DILILANDADPQNR
+1184 DILVLANAADPENR
-1198 VKRVSNLMRQVGGMT
+1198 VKRVSTLMRQVGGMT

-1226 SLIEEAMQVGPRFGF
+1226 SLIEEATQVGPRFGL

-1248 EWHLIGWPNRVD
+1248 DWNLIGWPNRVD
-1260 LLMTGMVRRNPEL
+1260 LLMKGMVRRSPEL

-1289 KEPYYRDP
+1289 MEPYYRDP
-1297 YHVGDFIDIAADA
+1297 HHVGDFIDIAADA
-1310 AGPGQIEPLA
+1310 DAAGPRQIEQLA
-1320 LMFLGVI
+1320 RMFVAVI
-1327 EVASRAHERVGLLQR
+1327 EVASRAHERGGLLQR

-1348 KHGFSSA
+1348 RHGFSSA

-1370 PRHSS
+1370 PRHSY
-1375 TPGKYDSEST
+1375 TPSKYDSETT
-1385 LEQLEHAF
+1385 LEQLERAF
-1393 EADGDELNYNAPYR
+1393 EADGDELNYNAPNR

-1416 LHLVRR
+1416 LHLARR
-1422 MFERWQVLQDD
+1422 IFERWQVLQDD

-1438 LLVRRLAAAGEV
+1438 LMVKRLAAAGEV

-1456 IQGDESSKEPWS
+1456 MQGYESSKDPWS

-1490 PSTSPAAFEN
+1490 PSTCPAAFEN

-1505 TAGQEST
+1505 TAGQENT

-1524 VISATPHWPAI
+1524 VISATPDWPAI

-1553 PFQPSERPLSDTD
+1553 PYQPSELPLSDAE
-1566 LMEDLLHFTYRLPI
+1566 LLEDLLHFAYRLPV

-1594 ARQAGLG
+1594 ATQAGLG
-1601 QSLFK
+1601 QALFK
-1606 SLMRRLMA
+1606 SLMRRLIA

-1620 LQALGTLLAADSAHV
+1620 LQALGTLLAADSADL
-1635 APELSSVVAAL
+1635 APELGSAVAAL
-1646 VNHRDI
+1646 VNYRDI
-1652 AVAESAALLSHRWG
+1652 AVAESAALLSHRWRQ
-1666 LAVPLDAVQLP
+1666 AVPLDAIPLP

-1687 PEGDQAFT
+1687 PEGDQAFM

-1703 VESPR
+1703 VESPL

-1713 LRSTARHIANA
+1713 LRSTARHIAKA
-1724 ASIEEMTVRRRAAM
+1724 AGIEEMTVRRRAAM

-1753 VKRLEAQLRAL
+1753 IKRLETQLREL

-1770 LKPHAY
+1770 RKPHAY
-1776 VAIAAL
+1776 IAIAAL

-1789 RLAGKLNGRDRPTL
+1789 RLAGKVKGSDTPTL
-1803 LERLGCPLPPRPLK
+1803 LEHLGCPLPPRPLK
-1817 LPQVRPEWIRMPL
+1817 LPRVRPEWIRMPL
-1830 LDRNADWSEREKKWV
+1830 LNRSAGWSERERKWI
-1845 DEVDSDVAPFPAHHD
+1845 DEVDGDIAPFPADSH
-1860 GLVVAEVSRIKIF
+1860 GQVVAEVSRFKIL
-1873 KPRLSEHRL
+1873 KPRLSEHLL

-1888 SAKTNGEDFDRC
+1888 SAEIDSEDFDDG
-1900 YAMLPIAVW
+1900 YARLPIAVW
-1909 LGQDVALDNELAPTL
+1909 LGQYVAFDNDLAPTL

-1936 DETAYPF
+1936 DAAAYSF

-1952 LRWHAHG
+1952 LRWSAHD
-1959 EEPNVF
+1959 EEPSVF
-1965 LDASGAVAAKL
+1965 LDPSGAVVARL

-1981 AGPVDIDEESLW
+1981 AGPVDIGAESLW
-1993 SEGCYLVLTVAG
+1993 GEGCYLVLTSAG
-2005 LKQLTAARGQLALAI
+2005 IAQVTTARGKPDLDI
-2020 NVFASRHIKQPSS
+2020 SVFASRQIIQPSS
-2033 YGQSLLKTT
+2033 YGQSLLKTA
-2042 KNVYSL
+2042 KNGYSI

>member
-1 MYTLVLYAEGNAET
+1 M
-15 VSWLQLA
+15 S
-22 STTEYF
+22 
-28 SMTPKISKKPNTSTA
+28 PKMPKNPNSSTA
-43 TAPATVPAEGE
+43 AVPATAPAEGE

-75 LERNELLWI
+75 LEREELLWI

-89 KAGIADDLVLG
+89 NAGIADDLVLG
-100 FDGLVVGH
+100 FHGMVVGH
-108 QFKTSKFPGTF
+108 QFKTSRFPSTF
-119 TVTTLLTG
+119 TVEALFTG

-142 RKDSP
+142 RKDNP
-147 GGRVEIRL
+147 GSRVEIRL
-155 VVNDFPSTTDTPG
+155 VVNDFPSITDKPG
-168 DGSPPHSAA
+168 DGRTPHSAA

-184 HANRPLADWYTP
+184 HPNRPLADWYTT
-196 EWSRLIDHLCSEAGL
+196 EWSRLIDHLRREAGL
-211 VDDDFEQFL
+211 GDDDFEQFL
-220 HSLRVVYGA
+220 HSLRVVCGA

-234 QSNKLN
+234 QSHKLN
-240 PEQARQAS
+240 AEQARQAS

-273 HELGWR
+273 RELGWR
-279 DPAKTL
+279 DPTKTL
-285 LIHRFPVGVYVQR
+285 LIHRFPVGAYVQR
-298 NRDTEVKLLTA
+298 NRDTEVKLLAA
-309 LNAADQGYISL
+309 LHAAHQGYVSL

-332 QVALATEANVRLV
+332 QVALATEANIRLL
-345 RYLAYVPGT
+345 RYLAYVPGA

-379 VGLRLRDDS
+379 VGLRLCDDS
-388 LHERREQFCTLLR
+388 LHERREQFGVLVQ

-422 HVPREEL
+422 HVPREER

-449 LVLGTQRLDL
+449 FILGTQRLDL
-459 ANLKPAVKE
+459 ANLKPAVRE
-468 QAEKIERQ
+468 QAEKSERQ
-476 VVMAPLG
+476 VLMGPLG
-483 RKEVALM
+483 RQEVARM

-503 DLSNLTH
+503 DLSNLTQ

-518 LIQALFHADE
+518 LIQALSHADE

-534 LNGGM
+534 LSGGM
-539 PFEGDIETVYT
+539 PFDGDIETVYT
-550 AAWREIARDGD
+550 AAWREIASDGD

-567 FIARAEAPMDLRLLA
+567 FIARAEAPIDLRLLA
-582 TLVKESAI
+582 TMLKESAI
-590 ERALVVARHL
+590 ERALIVVRHL
-600 LRSSPQ
+600 LRSSSQ
-606 GWNVFHNSFRL
+606 GWSVFHNSFRL
-617 FIIAQPRARLG
+617 FVIAQPRTRLG

-640 DLAELAKNAP
+640 DLAQLAKDAP
-650 HKSAQRWLELRYRAR
+650 PKSAQHWLELRYRAR
-665 SGDGT
+665 AGDGA
-670 DVLALAMPARF
+670 DVLSLAMPARF

-712 AFTRLLLCRDEV
+712 AFARLLLCRDEV
-724 GRRETA
+724 GRREEA

-748 SALSFVQDF
+748 AALSFVQDF

-782 NLEPLSQLHTSKFEN
+782 SLEPLSQLHTSKFQN
-797 HGHDHNIKEFER
+797 HGHEHNINEFER
-809 WARRAVD
+809 WARRAVH
-816 FRDTEQIRTAID
+816 FRDTEQIQIAID
-828 HLAAEGLRQPEKL
+828 HLAAEGLRQPERV
-841 DPETVAALRQHLRRE
+841 DPQTVAELRLHLRRE
-856 AAEATLLRKV
+856 AAEAMLLQKV
-866 GADPQ
+866 DADPQ
-871 ELCSELG
+871 ELCSKLG
-878 VADEDKPSLIVHAG
+878 VANEDKPSVMVHAG
-892 LVASQRGDVAQA
+892 FLASRRGDVAQA
-904 LALFDAA
+904 LALFDVA
-911 AALPAFQGVPNG
+911 AALPGFGEVPNG
-923 YRRRMALIAFQAGR
+923 YRRRMALIAFEADR

-943 QFDQLVAPM
+943 LFDKLVAPM
-952 ISMCEDETDLAGL
+952 ISMCDDETDLAGL
-965 GDLVGAVMHH
+965 GDLVGAVIHH

-986 PSATPSKHSFLHPF
+986 PSATPSKHTFLHPF
-1000 QQHATAIGVLLGRT
+1000 QQHASTIGVLLGRA
-1014 AVDNATVSAGSIQAE
+1014 AVDKVSVPDGSIQEE
-1029 ARVAL
+1029 ARIAL
-1034 GYVLRLTSE
+1034 GYVLRLTSGG
-1043 AGSESYRIQQA
+1043 GSESYRIQQA
-1054 FKAIPVLAQALLR
+1054 LKAVPMLAQALLS
-1067 LGAKCGEDEY
+1067 LGAKRGETEY

-1082 EIDAAIASSTVRG
+1082 EVDAAIASSTLAG
-1095 TAYLRRQLAVDS
+1095 TAYLRRRLAVDA

-1121 NALVAELQESTPSEQ
+1121 NTLVAELQESTPSEQ

-1143 SIALAAVGDI
+1143 AIALAAVGDL

-1172 APKKDSQYAIWR
+1172 APKKDPQYAIWR
-1184 DILILANDADPQNR
+1184 DILILANAADPENR
-1198 VKRVSNLMRQVGGMT
+1198 VKRVSSLMRQVGGMT

-1226 SLIEEAMQVGPRFGF
+1226 SLIEEAMRVGPRFGY

-1248 EWHLIGWPNRVD
+1248 DWRLIGWQNRVD
-1260 LLMTGMVRRNPEL
+1260 LLMTGIVRRSPEL

-1289 KEPYYRDP
+1289 MEPYYRDP
-1297 YHVGDFIDIAADA
+1297 DHVGDFIDIAADA
-1310 AGPGQIEPLA
+1310 AGPGQIEQLA
-1320 LMFLGVI
+1320 LMLLGAV
-1327 EVASRAHERVGLLQR
+1327 EVASRAHERVALLQR

-1355 ELDAAVARWTSEAPE
+1355 ELEAAVARWKSEAPE
-1370 PRHSS
+1370 PRHSY
-1375 TPGKYDSEST
+1375 TPSKYDSETT
-1385 LEQLEHAF
+1385 LEELERAF

-1407 FRDLAETAP
+1407 FRNLAEMAP

-1438 LLVRRLAAAGEV
+1438 LMVKRFAAEGEV

-1456 IQGDESSKEPWS
+1456 MQGYETSKDPWS

-1490 PSTSPAAFEN
+1490 PCTCPAAFEN

-1505 TAGQEST
+1505 TAGQENT

-1524 VISATPHWPAI
+1524 VISATPDWPAI

-1553 PFQPSERPLSDTD
+1553 LFQPSVLPLSDTE
-1566 LMEDLLHFTYRLPI
+1566 LLEDLLHFAYRLPV
-1580 AEVQRHARNCTLSL
+1580 AEVQRYARNCTLSL
-1594 ARQAGLG
+1594 ARQVGLG
-1601 QSLFK
+1601 QALFK
-1606 SLMRRLMA
+1606 SLMRRLIA

-1620 LQALGTLLAADSAHV
+1620 LQALGALLAADSANL
-1635 APELSSVVAAL
+1635 APELFSAVAAL
-1646 VNHRDI
+1646 VSHRDI
-1652 AVAESAALLSHRWG
+1652 AVAESAALLSHRWRQ
-1666 LAVPLDAVQLP
+1666 AVPVDAIPLP

-1703 VESPR
+1703 VESPL

-1713 LRSTARHIANA
+1713 LRSTARHIGKA
-1724 ASIEEMTVRRRAAM
+1724 AGIEEITVRRRAAM

-1753 VKRLEAQLRAL
+1753 IKRLETQLRVL
-1764 DMQITY
+1764 NMQITY

-1776 VAIAAL
+1776 IAIAAL

-1789 RLAGKLNGRDRPTL
+1789 RLAGKVKGSDMPTL

-1817 LPQVRPEWIRMPL
+1817 LPRGRPEWIRMPL
-1830 LDRNADWSEREKKWV
+1830 LSRSAGWSERERKWI
-1845 DEVDSDVAPFPAHHD
+1845 DEVDGDVAPFPADSH
-1860 GLVVAEVSRIKIF
+1860 GQVVAEVSRFKIL

-1888 SAKTNGEDFDRC
+1888 SAEIDSEDFDDC
-1900 YAMLPIAVW
+1900 YARLPIAVW
-1909 LGQDVALDNELAPTL
+1909 LGQYVAFDNDLAPTL

-1936 DETAYPF
+1936 DAAAYSF

-1952 LRWHAHG
+1952 LSWSAHD
-1959 EEPNVF
+1959 EEPSVF
-1965 LDASGAVAAKL
+1965 LDPSGAVVARL
-1976 YWWRD
+1976 CWWRD
-1981 AGPVDIDEESLW
+1981 AGPVDIDAESLW
-1993 SEGCYLVLTVAG
+1993 GEGCYLVLTSLGIEQV
-2005 LKQLTAARGQLALAI
+2005 TTARGKPDLDI
-2020 NVFASRHIKQPSS
+2020 SVFASRQIKKPSS
-2033 YGQSLLKTT
+2033 YGESLLKTA
-2042 KNVYSL
+2042 KNGYSI

>member
-1 MYTLVLYAEGNAET
+1 MASIKRSTLKSSVRP
-15 VSWLQLA
+15 V
-22 STTEYF
+22 
-28 SMTPKISKKPNTSTA
+28 TA
-43 TAPATVPAEGE
+43 PAEGE

-75 LERNELLWI
+75 LENGELLWI

-89 KAGIADDLVLG
+89 NAGIADDLVLG

-108 QFKTSKFPGTF
+108 QFKTSKFPRTF
-119 TVTTLLTG
+119 TVETLFAG

-142 RKDSP
+142 SMDNP
-147 GGRVEIRL
+147 GSLVEIRL
-155 VVNDFPSTTDTPG
+155 VVNDFPSIADNPG
-168 DGSPPHSAA
+168 GGTPPHSAA

-184 HANRPLADWYTP
+184 HANRPLADWYKS
-196 EWSRLIDHLCSEAGL
+196 EWSRLIDHLRRESGL
-211 VDDDFEQFL
+211 SDGDFEQFL
-220 HSLRVVYGA
+220 HSLRVVCGA

-234 QSNKLN
+234 QSHKLN
-240 PEQARQAS
+240 AEQARQAS
-248 EIASVLPKLVADARD
+248 EIASVLPKLVADSRD

-273 HELGWR
+273 RELGWR

-285 LIHRFPVGVYVQR
+285 LIHRFPVGAYVQR
-298 NRDTEVKLLTA
+298 NRDTEVKLLAA
-309 LNAADQGYISL
+309 LHAAHRGYVSL

-345 RYLAYVPGT
+345 RYLAYVPGA

-363 DNFLTDVGTQ
+363 DNFLTDIGTQ

-388 LHERREQFCTLLR
+388 LHERREQFGVMVR

-407 DRDGIRTIIV
+407 DRDGIRTIII

-422 HVPREEL
+422 HVPREER
-429 PTNSL
+429 PTSSL

-449 LVLGTQRLDL
+449 FVLGTQRLDL
-459 ANLKPAVKE
+459 ANLKPAVRE
-468 QAEKIERQ
+468 QAEKSERQ
-476 VVMAPLG
+476 VLMGPLG
-483 RKEVALM
+483 RQEVARM

-518 LIQALFHADE
+518 LIQALLHADE
-528 TGRKHL
+528 AGRKHL
-534 LNGGM
+534 LSGGM
-539 PFEGDIETVYT
+539 PFDDDIETVYT
-550 AAWREIARDGD
+550 AAWREIASDVD

-582 TLVKESAI
+582 TMVKESAI
-590 ERALVVARHL
+590 ERALIVARHL
-600 LRSSPQ
+600 LSSSSQ
-606 GWNVFHNSFRL
+606 GWSVFHNSFRL
-617 FIIAQPRARLG
+617 FVIAQPRTRLG

-640 DLAELAKNAP
+640 DLAQLAKNAP
-650 HKSAQRWLELRYRAR
+650 PESAQHWLELRYRAR
-665 SGDGT
+665 AGDGA

-694 HADIRLALL
+694 HADIRLALM

-712 AFTRLLLCRDEV
+712 AFARLLLCRDEV

-730 LEYANQLPLA
+730 LEYADQLPLA

-748 SALSFVQDF
+748 AALSFVQYF

-762 EVVDALLA
+762 KVVDALLA
-770 RGDFERAKELFE
+770 QGDFERAKELFE
-782 NLEPLSQLHTSKFEN
+782 SLEPLSQLHTSKFQN
-797 HGHDHNIKEFER
+797 HGHDHNIKEFGR
-809 WARRAVD
+809 WARRAVH
-816 FRDTEQIRTAID
+816 FRDTEQIQTAID
-828 HLAAEGLRQPEKL
+828 HLAREGLRQPEKV
-841 DPETVAALRQHLRRE
+841 DPETVVALRQHLRRE
-856 AAEATLLRKV
+856 AAEAMLLQKV
-866 GADPQ
+866 GADPR
-871 ELCSELG
+871 ELCSKLG
-878 VADEDKPSLIVHAG
+878 VAGEDEPSVMVHAG
-892 LVASQRGDVAQA
+892 LAASRRGEVAQA
-904 LALFDAA
+904 LSLFDAA
-911 AALPAFQGVPNG
+911 TVLPGFGEVPNG
-923 YRRRMALIAFQAGR
+923 YRRRMALIAFEAGR
-937 RDLAEA
+937 PDLAA
-943 QFDQLVAPM
+943 ALFAKLVAPM
-952 ISMCEDETDLAGL
+952 ISMCDDETDLSGL

-986 PSATPSKHSFLHPF
+986 PSATPSKHTFLHPF
-1000 QQHATAIGVLLGRT
+1000 QQHASTIGVLLGHV
-1014 AVDNATVSAGSIQAE
+1014 AADNATVPAGTIQYE

-1034 GYVLRLTSE
+1034 GYVLRLTSQG
-1043 AGSESYRIQQA
+1043 GSESYRIQQA
-1054 FKAIPVLAQALLR
+1054 FKAVPVLAQALLT

-1077 RAVLR
+1077 RTVLR
-1082 EIDAAIASSTVRG
+1082 EVDAAIASSTLGG
-1095 TAYLRRQLAVDS
+1095 TAYLRRRLAVDA

-1143 SIALAAVGDI
+1143 AIAFAGVGDL
-1153 ERAKQLLATVP
+1153 ERAKQLLAMVP

-1172 APKKDSQYAIWR
+1172 APKKDPQYAIWR
-1184 DILILANDADPQNR
+1184 DILILANAADPENR

-1226 SLIEEAMQVGPRFGF
+1226 SLIEEAIQVGPRFGL

-1248 EWHLIGWPNRVD
+1248 DWHLIGWPNRVD
-1260 LLMTGMVRRNPEL
+1260 LLMTGMVRRSPEF
-1273 VLACATVWCG
+1273 VLTCATVWCG

-1289 KEPYYRDP
+1289 MEPYYRDP
-1297 YHVGDFIDIAADA
+1297 YHVGDFIDVAADA
-1310 AGPGQIEPLA
+1310 AGSGLIEPLA
-1320 LMFLGVI
+1320 LMLLGVI
-1327 EVASRAHERVGLLQR
+1327 QVASRAHERVGLLQR
-1342 LRTAAG
+1342 LRTAIG
-1348 KHGFSSA
+1348 KHGYSSA

-1375 TPGKYDSEST
+1375 TPSEYDSET
-1385 LEQLEHAF
+1385 NLEQLERAF

-1407 FRDLAETAP
+1407 FRDLAEAAP
-1416 LHLVRR
+1416 LHLAQRI
-1422 MFERWQVLQDD
+1422 FERWQVLQDN

-1438 LLVRRLAAAGEV
+1438 LMVKRFAMAGEV
-1450 EYAKKL
+1450 EYANKL
-1456 IQGDESSKEPWS
+1456 MQGYETSKDPWS

-1479 FYFEAKKLLQG
+1479 FYFEAKKLLRG
-1490 PSTSPAAFEN
+1490 PSTCPAAFEN

-1524 VISATPHWPAI
+1524 VISATPDWPAI

-1553 PFQPSERPLSDTD
+1553 PFQPSELPLSDTE
-1566 LMEDLLHFTYRLPI
+1566 LLEDLLYFAHRLPV

-1594 ARQAGLG
+1594 ARQGGFG

-1614 GELDAP
+1614 GEVDAP
-1620 LQALGTLLAADSAHV
+1620 LQALGTLLAARSEDL
-1635 APELSSVVAAL
+1635 APELGSAVAAL
-1646 VNHRDI
+1646 VSHSDI

-1666 LAVPLDAVQLP
+1666 LPVTLNAMPLP

-1687 PEGDQAFT
+1687 PEGEVAFT

-1703 VESPR
+1703 VESPL

-1713 LRSTARHIANA
+1713 LRSTARHIAEA
-1724 ASIEEMTVRRRAAM
+1724 TGIEEMTVRRRAAM

-1753 VKRLEAQLRAL
+1753 VKRLEAELRVL

-1770 LKPHAY
+1770 QKPHAY
-1776 VAIAAL
+1776 IAIAAL

-1789 RLAGKLNGRDRPTL
+1789 RLAGKLNGRDKPTL
-1803 LERLGCPLPPRPLK
+1803 LEHLGCPLPPQPLK
-1817 LPQVRPEWIRMPL
+1817 LPRVRPEWIRMPL
-1830 LDRNADWSEREKKWV
+1830 IDRSSGWSERDQKWV
-1845 DEVDSDVAPFPAHHD
+1845 AEVSNDVTRFPEQHD
-1860 GLVVAEVSRIKIF
+1860 GYVVAEVSRFKIF
-1873 KPRLSEHRL
+1873 QPRLSEHRL
-1882 YRFRAP
+1882 HRLRAP
-1888 SAKTNGEDFDRC
+1888 MAANDAADFDAC
-1900 YAMLPIAVW
+1900 YHELPAAVW
-1909 LGQDVALDNELAPTL
+1909 LGRYLPLDEELAPTL
-1924 VRRVVCSVDMGF
+1924 VRRVTCSVDIGF
-1936 DETAYPF
+1936 DSAAYPIV
-1943 ALCPNWVKR
+1943 LCPNWLMK
-1952 LRWHAHG
+1952 LRWRAH
-1959 EEPNVF
+1959 VDDRDIF
-1965 LDASGAVAAKL
+1965 VDARGSVVAKQC
-1976 YWWRD
+1976 WWRD
-1981 AGPVDIDEESLW
+1981 AGPVDIDDESMW
-1993 SEGCYLVLTVAG
+1993 GEGVYISLTSAG
-2005 LKQLTAARGQLALAI
+2005 LNQLRAVRGTVLI
-2020 NVFASRHIKQPSS
+2020 NVLASRRCQLPRGNGGS
-2033 YGQSLLKTT
+2033 YFEIAKNSYLL
-2042 KNVYSL
+2042 

>member
-1 MYTLVLYAEGNAET
+1 MA
-15 VSWLQLA
+15 
-22 STTEYF
+22 
-28 SMTPKISKKPNTSTA
+28 
-43 TAPATVPAEGE
+43 PAEGE

-63 QYERA
+63 QYERS

-75 LERNELLWI
+75 LERDELLWI

-89 KAGIADDLVLG
+89 NAGIADDLVLG

-119 TVTTLLTG
+119 TVETLFTG

-142 RKDSP
+142 RKDNP
-147 GGRVEIRL
+147 GSRVEIRL
-155 VVNDFPSTTDTPG
+155 VVNDFPSITDKPG
-168 DGSPPHSAA
+168 DGTPPHSAA

-184 HANRPLADWYTP
+184 HANRPLADWLTP
-196 EWSRLIDHLCSEAGL
+196 EWSRLIDHLRREAGL
-211 VDDDFEQFL
+211 GDDDFEQFL
-220 HSLRVVYGA
+220 HSLRVVCGA

-234 QSNKLN
+234 QSHKLN
-240 PEQARQAS
+240 AEQARQAS
-248 EIASVLPKLVADARD
+248 EIASVLPKLVADTRD

-273 HELGWR
+273 RELGWR

-285 LIHRFPVGVYVQR
+285 LIHRFPVGAYVQR
-298 NRDTEVKLLTA
+298 NRDTEVKLLAA
-309 LNAADQGYISL
+309 LHAADQGYVSL

-345 RYLAYVPGT
+345 RYLAYVPGA

-388 LHERREQFCTLLR
+388 LHERREQFGVLVR

-422 HVPREEL
+422 HVPREER

-449 LVLGTQRLDL
+449 FVLGTQRLDL
-459 ANLKPAVKE
+459 ANLKPAVRE
-468 QAEKIERQ
+468 QAEKSERQ
-476 VVMAPLG
+476 VFMGPLG
-483 RKEVALM
+483 REEVARM
-490 ADALG
+490 AVALG

-503 DLSNLTH
+503 DLRNLTH

-518 LIQALFHADE
+518 LIQALLHADGA
-528 TGRKHL
+528 GRKHL
-534 LNGGM
+534 LSGGM
-539 PFEGDIETVYT
+539 PFDGDIETVYT
-550 AAWREIARDGD
+550 AAWREIASDVD

-582 TLVKESAI
+582 TMVKESAI
-590 ERALVVARHL
+590 ERALIVARHL
-600 LRSSPQ
+600 LRSSSQ
-606 GWNVFHNSFRL
+606 GWSVFHNSFRL
-617 FIIAQPRARLG
+617 FVIAQPRTRLG

-640 DLAELAKNAP
+640 DLAQLAKNAP
-650 HKSAQRWLELRYRAR
+650 PESAQHWLELRYRAR
-665 SGDGT
+665 AGDGA
-670 DVLALAMPARF
+670 DVLALAMPSRF

-694 HADIRLALL
+694 HADISLALL

-712 AFTRLLLCRDEV
+712 AFVRLLLCRDEV
-724 GRRETA
+724 GRRATA
-730 LEYANQLPLA
+730 LEYANQLPVA

-748 SALSFVQDF
+748 AALSFVQYF
-757 PSQGY
+757 PRQGY

-782 NLEPLSQLHTSKFEN
+782 SLEPLSQLHTSKFQN

-809 WARRAVD
+809 WARRAVH
-816 FRDTEQIRTAID
+816 FRDTEQIQAAID
-828 HLAAEGLRQPEKL
+828 HLAAEGLRQPENV
-841 DPETVAALRQHLRRE
+841 DPEIVVELRQHLRRE
-856 AAEATLLRKV
+856 AAEAMLLQKL

-871 ELCSELG
+871 ELCSKLG
-878 VADEDKPSLIVHAG
+878 VADEDKPSVMVHAG
-892 LVASQRGDVAQA
+892 LAASRRGEAAQA
-904 LALFDAA
+904 LAMFDAA
-911 AALPAFQGVPNG
+911 AALPGFGEVPNG
-923 YRRRMALIAFQAGR
+923 YRRRMALIAFEADR

-943 QFDQLVAPM
+943 LFDKLVAPM
-952 ISMCEDETDLAGL
+952 ISMCDDQADLAGL
-965 GDLVGAVMHH
+965 GNLVGAVMHH

-986 PSATPSKHSFLHPF
+986 PSVTPSKHTFLHPF
-1000 QQHATAIGVLLGRT
+1000 QQHASTIGVLLGRV
-1014 AVDNATVSAGSIQAE
+1014 AADNATMPAGSIQDE

-1034 GYVLRLTSE
+1034 GYVLRLTSQG
-1043 AGSESYRIQQA
+1043 GSESYRIQQA
-1054 FKAIPVLAQALLR
+1054 FKAVPVLAQALLR

-1082 EIDAAIASSTVRG
+1082 EVDAAIASSTLGG
-1095 TAYLRRQLAVDS
+1095 TAYLRRRLAVDA
-1107 YRVDGDRVAAVDRL
+1107 YRLDGDRVAAVDRL
-1121 NALVAELQESTPSEQ
+1121 NALVAELQESAPSEQ

-1143 SIALAAVGDI
+1143 ASTLAEVGDL
-1153 ERAKQLLATVP
+1153 ERAKQLLSTVP

-1172 APKKDSQYAIWR
+1172 VPKKDPQYAIWR
-1184 DILILANDADPQNR
+1184 DILVLANAADPENR
-1198 VKRVSNLMRQVGGMT
+1198 VKRVAYLMRQVGGMT

-1226 SLIEEAMQVGPRFGF
+1226 SLIEEAMLVGPRFGF
-1241 EVSKTLA
+1241 VVSKTLA
-1248 EWHLIGWPNRVD
+1248 DWHLIGWPNRVD
-1260 LLMTGMVRRNPEL
+1260 LLMTGMVRRSPEL
-1273 VLACATVWCG
+1273 VLTCATVWCG

-1289 KEPYYRDP
+1289 MEPHYRDP
-1297 YHVGDFIDIAADA
+1297 YHVGDFIDVAADA

-1320 LMFLGVI
+1320 LILLGAV
-1327 EVASRAHERVGLLQR
+1327 EVSSRAHERVALLHR

-1355 ELDAAVARWTSEAPE
+1355 ELEAAVARWASEAPE
-1370 PRHSS
+1370 PRHSY
-1375 TPGKYDSEST
+1375 TPSKYDSETT
-1385 LEQLEHAF
+1385 LEELERAF

-1416 LHLVRR
+1416 LHLARR
-1422 MFERWQVLQDD
+1422 MFERWQVLQDN

-1438 LLVRRLAAAGEV
+1438 LMVKRLAAAGEV

-1456 IQGDESSKEPWS
+1456 MQGYETSKDPWS
-1468 SWSQWMGGGKF
+1468 SWSQWLGGGKF
-1479 FYFEAKKLLQG
+1479 FYFEAKKLLEG
-1490 PSTSPAAFEN
+1490 PGTSPAAFEN

-1505 TAGQEST
+1505 VAGQENT

-1524 VISATPHWPAI
+1524 IVSSMPDWPAI

-1553 PFQPSERPLSDTD
+1553 PFQPSELPLSDTE
-1566 LMEDLLHFTYRLPI
+1566 LLEDLLCFAYRLPV

-1620 LQALGTLLAADSAHV
+1620 LQALGTLLAADSADL
-1635 APELSSVVAAL
+1635 APELGSAVAAL
-1646 VNHRDI
+1646 VSHRDI

-1666 LAVPLDAVQLP
+1666 LAVTLDAMPLP
-1677 LFYRLELEHP
+1677 LFYRLELNDL

-1703 VESPR
+1703 VESPL

-1713 LRSTARHIANA
+1713 LRSTARHIAKA
-1724 ASIEEMTVRRRAAM
+1724 AGIEEMTVRRRAAM
-1738 FIQDWGGLEAFGPSG
+1738 LIQDWGGLEAFGPSG
-1753 VKRLEAQLRAL
+1753 VKRLEAQLRVL
-1764 DMQITY
+1764 DMRITY

-1776 VAIAAL
+1776 IAIAAL

-1789 RLAGKLNGRDRPTL
+1789 RLAGKLKDRDRPTL
-1803 LERLGCPLPPRPLK
+1803 LEHLGCPLPPRPLM
-1817 LPQVRPEWIRMPL
+1817 LPGVRPAWIRMPL
-1830 LDRNADWSEREKKWV
+1830 LDRSAGWSERERKWI
-1845 DEVDSDVAPFPAHHD
+1845 DEVDGDVAPFPAHRD
-1860 GLVVAEVSRIKIF
+1860 GQVVAEVSRFNILKA
-1873 KPRLSEHRL
+1873 RLSEHRI

-1888 SAKTNGEDFDRC
+1888 SAETDSEDFDDC
-1900 YAMLPIAVW
+1900 YARLPIVVW
-1909 LGQDVALDNELAPTL
+1909 LGQYVALDNDLAPTL

-1936 DETAYPF
+1936 DTAAYPF

-1952 LRWHAHG
+1952 LCWRAHD
-1959 EEPNVF
+1959 ETPSVF
-1965 LDASGAVAAKL
+1965 LDASGTVVAKL
-1976 YWWRD
+1976 QWWRD
-1981 AGPVDIDEESLW
+1981 AGPVDIDADSLW
-1993 SEGCYLVLTVAG
+1993 GEGCYLVVTPAG
-2005 LKQLTAARGQLALAI
+2005 LEQLTAARGKLSLAI
-2020 NVFASRHIKQPSS
+2020 NVFASRQIKQPSS
-2033 YGQSLLKTT
+2033 YGQTLLRTAKSG
-2042 KNVYSL
+2042 YSV

>member
-1 MYTLVLYAEGNAET
+1 M
-15 VSWLQLA
+15 S
-22 STTEYF
+22 
-28 SMTPKISKKPNTSTA
+28 PKMPKNPNSSTA
-43 TAPATVPAEGE
+43 AAPATAPAEGE
-54 RRALRGYVG
+54 RRAIRGYVG

-75 LERNELLWI
+75 LERDELLWI

-89 KAGIADDLVLG
+89 NAGIADDLVLG

-119 TVTTLLTG
+119 TVETLFTG

-142 RKDSP
+142 RKDNP
-147 GGRVEIRL
+147 GSRVEISL
-155 VVNDFPSTTDTPG
+155 VVNDFPSITDKPG

-196 EWSRLIDHLCSEAGL
+196 EWGRLIDHMRREAGL
-211 VDDDFEQFL
+211 GDDDFEQFL
-220 HSLRVVYGA
+220 LSLRVVCGA

-234 QSNKLN
+234 QSHKLN
-240 PEQARQAS
+240 AEQARQAS

-273 HELGWR
+273 RELGWR

-285 LIHRFPVGVYVQR
+285 LIHRFPVGAYVQR
-298 NRDTEVKLLTA
+298 NRDTEVKLLAA
-309 LNAADQGYISL
+309 LHAADQGYVSL

-332 QVALATEANVRLV
+332 QVALATEANVRLI
-345 RYLAYVPGT
+345 RYLAYVPGA

-388 LHERREQFCTLLR
+388 LHERREQFGVLVR

-422 HVPREEL
+422 HVTREER
-429 PTNSL
+429 PSNSL
-434 LGELPLPAAIPNGVV
+434 LGELPLPAAIPNGV
-449 LVLGTQRLDL
+449 LFVLGTQRLDL
-459 ANLKPAVKE
+459 ANLKPAVRE
-468 QAEKIERQ
+468 QAEKSERR
-476 VVMAPLG
+476 VLMGPLG
-483 RKEVALM
+483 REEVARM

-503 DLSNLTH
+503 DLSNLTQ

-518 LIQALFHADE
+518 LIQALLHADE
-528 TGRKHL
+528 VGRKHL
-534 LNGGM
+534 LSGGM
-539 PFEGDIETVYT
+539 PFDGDIETVYT
-550 AAWREIARDGD
+550 AAWHEIASDVD

-582 TLVKESAI
+582 TMVKESAI
-590 ERALVVARHL
+590 ERALIVARHL
-600 LRSSPQ
+600 LRSSSQ
-606 GWNVFHNSFRL
+606 GWGVFHNSFRL
-617 FIIAQPRARLG
+617 FVIAQPRTRLG
-628 SVDAEYSQRVYR
+628 SIDAEYSQRVYR
-640 DLAELAKNAP
+640 DLAQLAKDAP
-650 HKSAQRWLELRYRAR
+650 PESAQHWLELRYRAR
-665 SGDGT
+665 AGDGA
-670 DVLALAMPARF
+670 DVLALAMPAHF

-712 AFTRLLLCRDEV
+712 AFARLLLCRDEV

-730 LEYANQLPLA
+730 LEYANQLPMA

-748 SALSFVQDF
+748 AALSFVQYF
-757 PSQGY
+757 PSEGY

-782 NLEPLSQLHTSKFEN
+782 SLEPLSQLHTSKFQN

-809 WARRAVD
+809 WARRAVH
-816 FRDTEQIRTAID
+816 FRDAEQIQIAID
-828 HLAAEGLRQPEKL
+828 HLAAEGLRQPEKV
-841 DPETVAALRQHLRRE
+841 DPQTVAALRLHLRRE
-856 AAEATLLRKV
+856 AAEAMLLQKV

-871 ELCSELG
+871 ELCSKLG
-878 VADEDKPSLIVHAG
+878 VANEDKPSVMVHAG
-892 LVASQRGDVAQA
+892 LVASRRGDVAQA
-904 LALFDAA
+904 LPLFDAA
-911 AALPAFQGVPNG
+911 AALPGFGEVPNG
-923 YRRRMALIAFQAGR
+923 YRRQMALIAFEADR

-943 QFDQLVAPM
+943 LFDKLVAPM
-952 ISMCEDETDLAGL
+952 ISMCDDETDLAGL

-986 PSATPSKHSFLHPF
+986 PSATPSKHTFLHPF
-1000 QQHATAIGVLLGRT
+1000 QQHASTIGVLLGRV
-1014 AVDNATVSAGSIQAE
+1014 AVDNATVPAGSIQDE

-1043 AGSESYRIQQA
+1043 GGSESYRIQQA
-1054 FKAIPVLAQALLR
+1054 FKAVPMLAQALLR
-1067 LGAKCGEDEY
+1067 LGAMRGETEY

-1082 EIDAAIASSTVRG
+1082 EVEAAISSSKLG
-1095 TAYLRRQLAVDS
+1095 STAYLRRRLAVDA

-1121 NALVAELQESTPSEQ
+1121 NALVAVLQESTPSEQ

-1143 SIALAAVGDI
+1143 AIALAAVGDI

-1172 APKKDSQYAIWR
+1172 APKKDPQYAIWR
-1184 DILILANDADPQNR
+1184 DILVLANDADPENR
-1198 VKRVSNLMRQVGGMT
+1198 VKRVSILMRQVGGMT

-1248 EWHLIGWPNRVD
+1248 DWHLIGWPNRVD
-1260 LLMTGMVRRNPEL
+1260 LLMTGMVRRSPEL

-1289 KEPYYRDP
+1289 MEPYYRDP
-1297 YHVGDFIDIAADA
+1297 YHVGDFIDIAAEA
-1310 AGPGQIEPLA
+1310 GGPGQIEPLA
-1320 LMFLGVI
+1320 LMLLGGI

-1355 ELDAAVARWTSEAPE
+1355 ELDDALARWTSEAPE
-1370 PRHSS
+1370 PRRSS
-1375 TPGKYDSEST
+1375 TPSKYDSETT
-1385 LEQLEHAF
+1385 LEQLERAF

-1438 LLVRRLAAAGEV
+1438 LMVRRLAAAGEV

-1456 IQGDESSKEPWS
+1456 MQGYESSKEPWS

-1490 PSTSPAAFEN
+1490 PSTCPAAFEN

-1524 VISATPHWPAI
+1524 IISATPDWPAI

-1553 PFQPSERPLSDTD
+1553 PFQPSELPLSDTE
-1566 LMEDLLHFTYRLPI
+1566 LLEDLLHFAYLLPV

-1601 QSLFK
+1601 QTLFK
-1606 SLMRRLMA
+1606 SLMRRLIA

-1620 LQALGTLLAADSAHV
+1620 LQALGTLLAADSADL
-1635 APELSSVVAAL
+1635 APELGSAVAAL
-1646 VNHRDI
+1646 VSHRDI
-1652 AVAESAALLSHRWG
+1652 TVAESAALLSHRWG
-1666 LAVPLDAVQLP
+1666 LEVSLDSTPLP

-1687 PEGDQAFT
+1687 SESDDVFN

-1703 VESPR
+1703 LESPL
-1708 GWTEM
+1708 GWTQM
-1713 LRSTARHIANA
+1713 LRSTAQHIANVGG
-1724 ASIEEMTVRRRAAM
+1724 IDELTVRRRAAM

-1753 VKRLEAQLRAL
+1753 VRRLEAQLRAL

-1776 VAIAAL
+1776 IAVAAL

-1789 RLAGKLNGRDRPTL
+1789 RLAGKLSDRDSSTL

-1817 LPQVRPEWIRMPL
+1817 LPRVRPEWIRMPL
-1830 LDRNADWSEREKKWV
+1830 LDRSAGWSERERKWI
-1845 DEVDSDVAPFPAHHD
+1845 DEVDGDVAPFPAHRD
-1860 GLVVAEVSRIKIF
+1860 GQVVAEVSRFKILE
-1873 KPRLSEHRL
+1873 PRLAEHRL
-1882 YRFRAP
+1882 YRLRAP
-1888 SAKTNGEDFDRC
+1888 SAETDSEDFDDC
-1900 YAMLPIAVW
+1900 YARLPIVVW
-1909 LGQDVALDNELAPTL
+1909 LGQYVALDNDLAPTL

-1936 DETAYPF
+1936 DAAAYPF

-1952 LRWHAHG
+1952 LRWRAHD
-1959 EEPNVF
+1959 EEPSVF
-1965 LDASGAVAAKL
+1965 LDPRGAVVAKL

-1981 AGPVDIDEESLW
+1981 AGPVDIDAESLW
-1993 SEGCYLVLTVAG
+1993 GEGCYLVVTPAG
-2005 LKQLTAARGQLALAI
+2005 LEQLTAAIGKTALAI
-2020 NVFASRHIKQPSS
+2020 NVFASRQIKQPSS
-2033 YGQSLLKTT
+2033 YGQSLLKTA
-2042 KNVYSL
+2042 KNGYSV

>member
-1 MYTLVLYAEGNAET
+1 MA
-15 VSWLQLA
+15 
-22 STTEYF
+22 
-28 SMTPKISKKPNTSTA
+28 
-43 TAPATVPAEGE
+43 PAEGE

-75 LERNELLWI
+75 LERGDLLWI

-89 KAGIADDLVLG
+89 NAGIADDLVLG
-100 FDGLVVGH
+100 FDALVVGH
-108 QFKTSKFPGTF
+108 QFKTSKFPGSF
-119 TVTTLLTG
+119 TVETLFTG
-127 ANGLLKPLVHAWQCL
+127 ASGLLKPLVHAWQCL
-142 RKDSP
+142 RKGHP
-147 GGRVEIRL
+147 GSRVEIRL
-155 VVNDFPSTTDTPG
+155 VVNDFPSTTDKPG
-168 DGSPPHSAA
+168 DGTPPHSAA

-184 HANRPLADWYTP
+184 HPNRPLADWYTP
-196 EWSRLIDHLCSEAGL
+196 EWSRLIDHLRRDSGL
-211 VDDDFEQFL
+211 GDDDFEQFL
-220 HSLRVVYGA
+220 HSLRVVCGA

-234 QSNKLN
+234 QSHKLN
-240 PEQARQAS
+240 TEQARQAS

-273 HELGWR
+273 RELDWR

-285 LIHRFPVGVYVQR
+285 LIHRFPVGAYVQR
-298 NRDTEVKLLTA
+298 NRDTEVKLLAA
-309 LNAADQGYISL
+309 LHAADHGYVSL

-345 RYLAYVPGT
+345 RYLAYVPGA

-388 LHERREQFCTLLR
+388 LHERREQFGVLVR

-422 HVPREEL
+422 HVPREER

-449 LVLGTQRLDL
+449 FVLGTQRLDL
-459 ANLKPAVKE
+459 ANLKPAVRE
-468 QAEKIERQ
+468 QAEKSERQ
-476 VVMAPLG
+476 VLMGPLG
-483 RKEVALM
+483 REEVARM
-490 ADALG
+490 ADSLG

-518 LIQALFHADE
+518 LIQALLHADE
-528 TGRKHL
+528 GGRKHL
-534 LNGGM
+534 LSGGM
-539 PFEGDIETVYT
+539 PFDGDIETVYT
-550 AAWREIARDGD
+550 AAWREIASDVD

-582 TLVKESAI
+582 TIVKESAI
-590 ERALVVARHL
+590 ERALIVARHL
-600 LRSSPQ
+600 LRSSSQ
-606 GWNVFHNSFRL
+606 GWSVFHNSFRL
-617 FIIAQPRARLG
+617 FVIAQPRTRLG

-640 DLAELAKNAP
+640 DLAQLAKSAP
-650 HKSAQRWLELRYRAR
+650 PESAQHWLELRYRAR
-665 SGDGT
+665 AGDGA

-712 AFTRLLLCRDEV
+712 AFARLLLCRDEV

-748 SALSFVQDF
+748 AALSFVQHF

-782 NLEPLSQLHTSKFEN
+782 SLEPLSQLHTSKFQN
-797 HGHDHNIKEFER
+797 HGYDHNIKEFER
-809 WARRAVD
+809 WARRAVH
-816 FRDTEQIRTAID
+816 FRDSEQIQIAID
-828 HLAAEGLRQPEKL
+828 HLAAEGLRQPEKV
-841 DPETVAALRQHLRRE
+841 DPQTIAALQLHLRRE
-856 AAEATLLRKV
+856 AAEAMLLQKV

-871 ELCSELG
+871 ELCSKLG
-878 VADEDKPSLIVHAG
+878 VANEDKPSVMVHAG
-892 LVASQRGDVAQA
+892 LVARRRGDVAQA

-911 AALPAFQGVPNG
+911 AALPGFVEVPNG
-923 YRRRMALIAFQAGR
+923 YRRRMALIAFEADR
-937 RDLAEA
+937 RDLADA
-943 QFDQLVAPM
+943 LFAKLVAPM
-952 ISMCEDETDLAGL
+952 ISMCDEETDLAGL

-1000 QQHATAIGVLLGRT
+1000 QQHASTIGVLLGRV
-1014 AVDNATVSAGSIQAE
+1014 AVDNVTVPAGSIQDE

-1034 GYVLRLTSE
+1034 GYVLRLTSQG
-1043 AGSESYRIQQA
+1043 GSESYRIQQA
-1054 FKAIPVLAQALLR
+1054 FKAVPVLAQALLR

-1082 EIDAAIASSTVRG
+1082 QVDAAIASSTQG
-1095 TAYLRRQLAVDS
+1095 DTAYLRRRLAVDA

-1143 SIALAAVGDI
+1143 AIALATVGDL
-1153 ERAKQLLATVP
+1153 ERAKQLLAMVP

-1172 APKKDSQYAIWR
+1172 APKKDPQYAIWR
-1184 DILILANDADPQNR
+1184 DILVLANAADPENR
-1198 VKRVSNLMRQVGGMT
+1198 VKRVSNLMRQVGGMA

-1248 EWHLIGWPNRVD
+1248 DWHLIGWPNRVD
-1260 LLMTGMVRRNPEL
+1260 LLMTGMVRRSPEL
-1273 VLACATVWCG
+1273 VWACATVWCG

-1289 KEPYYRDP
+1289 MEPYYRDP
-1297 YHVGDFIDIAADA
+1297 YHVGDFIDGAADA

-1320 LMFLGVI
+1320 LMLLGVI
-1327 EVASRAHERVGLLQR
+1327 QVASRAHERVGLLQR
-1342 LRTAAG
+1342 LRTAAV
-1348 KHGFSSA
+1348 KHGFSSV
-1355 ELDAAVARWTSEAPE
+1355 ELDTAVARWTSEAPE

-1375 TPGKYDSEST
+1375 TPSKYDSDAT
-1385 LEQLEHAF
+1385 LEELERAF
-1393 EADGDELNYNAPYR
+1393 EADGDELNYNAPHR
-1407 FRDLAETAP
+1407 FRDLAEAAP
-1416 LHLVRR
+1416 LDLARR
-1422 MFERWQVLQDD
+1422 MFERWQVLQDN

-1438 LLVRRLAAAGEV
+1438 LMVKRLALAGEV
-1450 EYAKKL
+1450 EYANKL
-1456 IQGDESSKEPWS
+1456 MQGYETSKDPWS

-1479 FYFEAKKLLQG
+1479 FYFEAKKLLLG
-1490 PSTSPAAFEN
+1490 PSTCPAAFEN

-1505 TAGQEST
+1505 TAGQENT

-1524 VISATPHWPAI
+1524 VISAAPDWPAI
-1535 WSLLEEQMACT
+1535 WSLLEEQIACT
-1546 REFQLGR
+1546 REFQLGQ
-1553 PFQPSERPLSDTD
+1553 PFKPSELPLSDTE
-1566 LMEDLLHFTYRLPI
+1566 LLEDLLHFAYRLPV

-1601 QSLFK
+1601 QSLLK

-1614 GELDAP
+1614 DELDAP
-1620 LQALGTLLAADSAHV
+1620 LQALGTLLAADSADL
-1635 APELSSVVAAL
+1635 APELGSAVAAL
-1646 VNHRDI
+1646 VSHRDI

-1666 LAVPLDAVQLP
+1666 LAVHLDAIPLP
-1677 LFYRLELEHP
+1677 LFYSLELEHP
-1687 PEGDQAFT
+1687 PESEEAFT

-1703 VESPR
+1703 VESPL

-1713 LRSTARHIANA
+1713 LRSTAHHIAKA
-1724 ASIEEMTVRRRAAM
+1724 AGIEEMTVRRRAAM
-1738 FIQDWGGLEAFGPSG
+1738 FIQDWGGLEGFGPSG
-1753 VKRLEAQLRAL
+1753 VKRLEGQLRVL

-1776 VAIAAL
+1776 IAITAL

-1789 RLAGKLNGRDRPTL
+1789 RLAGKLNIRDRPTL
-1803 LERLGCPLPPRPLK
+1803 LEHLGFPLPPRPLQ
-1817 LPQVRPEWIRMPL
+1817 LPQARPEWIRLPL
-1830 LDRNADWSEREKKWV
+1830 IDRSAGWAEQQRKWV
-1845 DEVDSDVAPFPAHHD
+1845 EEVDGDVAPFPAHRD
-1860 GLVVAEVSRIKIF
+1860 GQVVAEVSRFKIF
-1873 KPRLSEHRL
+1873 KPRLSEYRL
-1882 YRFRAP
+1882 NRFRAP
-1888 SAKTNGEDFDRC
+1888 LAQTNGEDFDDC
-1900 YAMLPIAVW
+1900 YARLPIAVW
-1909 LGQDVALDNELAPTL
+1909 LGHYVPLDNQLAPTL

-1936 DETAYPF
+1936 DAAAYPF
-1943 ALCPNWVKR
+1943 ALCPNWVRR
-1952 LRWHAHG
+1952 LQWRAHD

-1965 LDASGAVAAKL
+1965 LDASGALVAKL

-1981 AGPVDIDEESLW
+1981 AGPVDIDADSLW
-1993 SEGCYLVLTVAG
+1993 GEGCYLVLTPAG
-2005 LKQLTAARGQLALAI
+2005 LQQFTSTREMVTLAI
-2020 NVFASRHIKQPSS
+2020 HVFASRQSKQQSS
-2033 YGQSLLKTT
+2033 DGKISLKTA
-2042 KNVYSL
+2042 KNGYSV